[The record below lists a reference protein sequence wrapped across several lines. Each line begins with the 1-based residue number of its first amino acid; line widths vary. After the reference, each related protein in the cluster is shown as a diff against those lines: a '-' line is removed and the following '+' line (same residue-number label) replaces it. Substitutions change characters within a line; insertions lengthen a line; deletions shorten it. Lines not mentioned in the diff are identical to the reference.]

1 MKHFNLYM
9 MGLALISSVCATA
22 QTHQALPQPVPGVK
36 AQQIFKKAN
45 SNRAEAQ
52 RPDTKPTY
60 AIRTKGVRMVPL
72 AQIAKTQRA
81 EKADEMVKKT
91 LLTSWSKAIDSYTPE
106 TGKITYDK
114 YGRFSVVDYG
124 SYKDLYTYTTDA
136 TGAKWTMKLVR
147 RQTGDYIENLY
158 KEERTLDAN
167 GHVTKKSIYDNRYG
181 DKDLTLKE
189 EYEYDYSQD
198 PNGVEVKSVSY
209 DLYDG
214 VNQPND
220 ATLRKW
226 FAPTKSYIEVV
237 YIPREEKV
245 EIVVDRTDYI
255 IKKYSKKDRT
265 DWELSSEEY
274 HYYSAEGRDL
284 GQMKCY
290 YANGTIYD
298 GSGNRTELQPDT
310 PEAGFTTEIDYV
322 MYPYTEPTNTWVYN
336 DKKVYSN
343 NYELPKTQ
351 ANGDFSYKRYRYDTS
366 KGAWVLMTAQTG
378 TWTPEGLLQET
389 YEEYDNGELD
399 WRETGLHKY
408 SATGEEEGYV
418 LPFKNG
424 GYVIET
430 DMKGVDGSYYT
441 FYDKNH
447 NVTRR
452 LRAIYKDGKD
462 SGSYDSAVP
471 EKQIYEEW
479 KNGKWVAV
487 TTDLMI
493 GDGANHMEVKFNA
506 KGQMTQWD
514 EYENGLHTEH
524 VVYTYLDNGYIEE
537 SYNTMTNKIDEYTK
551 VTVDAANVV
560 TYINYE
566 YSTSSTSS
574 QIIWG
579 EKYVTYPTGKQVI
592 YRWDNDAQEFVMDAT
607 TVNSLTSTAADGTQT
622 TIFREIDDNGNV
634 VETRKDV
641 YYSNN
646 GVTRNESYTKVDG
659 QWVGENKSE
668 EEAVTVPQFEAFE
681 MQDPIACNDEYFYP
695 SDIDDAEYVYPVH
708 SNNTQWG
715 WKDGKWAVH
724 LQHATAFSQPDAN
737 TLTQTDTYIY
747 DESAY
752 NSGSKYT
759 KRVTTFTK
767 KRDSRHYLV
776 ETTRIYDMVSK
787 DDKSIDMDET
797 TETFTTYTY
806 SDEGLL
812 TSVTEKTYLTDRAAA
827 AEASAASA
835 VQVARAAATRVLR
848 STVVTNYYY
857 TELDVVNGITAPTAD
872 AAKPAF
878 AVSGRTVSVAGKA
891 AAISL
896 YTLDGQLVATSAT
909 GHVEAPANGAFIAVS
924 GAAKCKIVVK

>member
-36 AQQIFKKAN
+36 AQQLFKKAN
-45 SNRAEAQ
+45 SRAEAQ

-60 AIRTKGVRMVPL
+60 ALPTKGVRMVPL
-72 AQIAKTQRA
+72 AQIAKTQRT

-91 LLTSWSKAIDSYTPE
+91 LLTGWSKTENNGTPE

-136 TGAKWTMKLVR
+136 TGAKWTTKLVR

-167 GHVTKKSIYDNRYG
+167 GHVTKRSIYDNRYG

-189 EYEYDYSQD
+189 EYEYDYGQD

-209 DLYDG
+209 DMYDG
-214 VNQPND
+214 INQPND

-237 YIPREEKV
+237 YYPREEKV
-245 EIVVDRTDYI
+245 EIVVDRTNYI

-265 DWELSSEEY
+265 DWELSREEY

-284 GQMKCY
+284 GQMECS
-290 YANGTIYD
+290 YANGTIYN

-336 DKKVYSN
+336 GKKVYSN

-351 ANGDFSYKRYRYDTS
+351 ANGDFSNKRYKYDTS
-366 KGAWVLMTAQTG
+366 KGAWVLTAAQTG

-389 YEEYDNGELD
+389 YEEYENGELE
-399 WRETGLHKY
+399 WRETGLYKY

-430 DMKGVDGSYYT
+430 DIAGVDGSYYT

-462 SGSYDSAVP
+462 SGSDSYESTVP
-471 EKQIYEEW
+471 EEHIYEEL
-479 KNGKWVAV
+479 KNGKWVTV
-487 TTDLMI
+487 TTDLLI
-493 GDGANHMEVKFNA
+493 GDGDNHLEVKFND

-514 EYENGLHTEH
+514 EYENGFHTEH

-537 SYNTMTNKIDEYTK
+537 SYDTETNKVDEYTK
-551 VTVDAANVV
+551 VTIDAANVV

-566 YSTSSTSS
+566 YNSSGK
-574 QIIWG
+574 IIWG
-579 EKYVTYPTGKQVI
+579 EKCVTYPTGKQLYYKWSSDLQDYQLVS
-592 YRWDNDAQEFVMDAT
+592 T
-607 TVNSLTSTAADGTQT
+607 TAKTLTTTAADGTKT
-622 TIFREIDDNGNV
+622 SIYRYVDDNGNV
-634 VETRKDV
+634 VETRK
-641 YYSNN
+641 
-646 GVTRNESYTKVDG
+646 ESYYYKDDVQRSETYNKVDG
-659 QWVGENKSE
+659 QWVGEEKRE
-668 EEAVTVPQFEAFE
+668 EEPVTAPHFEVLDP
-681 MQDPIACNDEYFYP
+681 QDPTACNDEYFYP
-695 SDIDDAEYVYPVH
+695 YDGDEEEDVFPNSTTNSTY
-708 SNNTQWG
+708 WG
-715 WKDGKWAVH
+715 WKDGQWVVTS
-724 LQHATAFSQPDAN
+724 QNNIVYSQPDDN
-737 TLTQTDTYIY
+737 TLVQTTTYLSDQTADNRDPRYEKETYY
-747 DESAY
+747 DS
-752 NSGSKYT
+752 
-759 KRVTTFTK
+759 R
-767 KRDSRHYLV
+767 KRDSRNNLV
-776 ETTRIYDMVSK
+776 EHKYGSTILEIYDGTTTQNSQSEV
-787 DDKSIDMDET
+787 IDS
-797 TETFTTYTY
+797 YTY
-806 SDEGLL
+806 NDEGLL
-812 TSVTEKTYLTDRAAA
+812 TSHKHEEYSGQASDAS
-827 AEASAASA
+827 ASAA
-835 VQVARAAATRVLR
+835 RAAGTLQLTR
-848 STVVTNYYY
+848 STVTNYYY
-857 TELDVVNGITAPTAD
+857 TELNVVNGIIATTAD

-878 AVSGRTVSVAGKA
+878 SVSGRTVSVAGKA

>member
-36 AQQIFKKAN
+36 AQQLFKKAN
-45 SNRAEAQ
+45 SRAEAQ

-60 AIRTKGVRMVPL
+60 ALPTKGVRMVPL

-91 LLTSWSKAIDSYTPE
+91 LLTSWSKTENNGTPE

-136 TGAKWTMKLVR
+136 SGAKWTTKLVR

-167 GHVTKKSIYDNRYG
+167 GHVTKRSIYDNRYG

-189 EYEYDYSQD
+189 EYEYDYGQD

-209 DLYDG
+209 DMYDG
-214 VNQPND
+214 INQPND

-237 YIPREEKV
+237 YYPREEKV
-245 EIVVDRTDYI
+245 EIVVDRTNYI
-255 IKKYSKKDRT
+255 IKKYSKNDNG
-265 DWELSSEEY
+265 DWELSGEEY

-284 GQMKCY
+284 GQMECSF
-290 YANGTIYD
+290 AHGTIYN
-298 GSGNRTELQPDT
+298 GSGNMTELQPDT

-322 MYPYTEPTNTWVYN
+322 MYPYTVPTNTWVY
-336 DKKVYSN
+336 DGKKVYSN

-351 ANGDFSYKRYRYDTS
+351 ANGDFSCKRYKYDTS
-366 KGAWVLMTAQTG
+366 KGAWVLTSAQTG
-378 TWTPEGLLQET
+378 TWTPEGLLQKT
-389 YEEYDNGELD
+389 YEEYENGELE
-399 WRETGLHKY
+399 WSETGLYKY
-408 SATGEEEGYV
+408 SATGEEEGCV

-430 DMKGVDGSYYT
+430 DISGVDGSYYT

-471 EKQIYEEW
+471 NAKIYEEW

-514 EYENGLHTEH
+514 EYEEGLHTEH

-537 SYNTMTNKIDEYTK
+537 SYNTMTNKVDEYTK

-566 YSTSSTSS
+566 YSSSTTSS
-574 QIIWG
+574 QITWG
-579 EKYVTYPTGKQVI
+579 EKYVTYPTGKQII
-592 YRWDNDAQEFVMDAT
+592 YRWDNYAQEFVMDAT
-607 TVNSLTSTAADGTQT
+607 TVNSLTSTAADGTET
-622 TIFREIDDNGNV
+622 TIYREIDDNGNV
-634 VETRKDV
+634 VETRK
-641 YYSNN
+641 
-646 GVTRNESYTKVDG
+646 ESYYDKDGASRREIYSKVDG
-659 QWVGENKSE
+659 QWVGEQKSE
-668 EEAVTVPQFEAFE
+668 EEPVTRPQFEVLDL
-681 MQDPIACNDEYFYP
+681 QDPIACNDEYFYP
-695 SDIDDAEYVYPVH
+695 SDIDDEVDVFPSSTTNYT
-708 SNNTQWG
+708 NWG
-715 WKDGKWAVH
+715 WKDGQWV
-724 LQHATAFSQPDAN
+724 LREQMATVYSQPDDN
-737 TLTQTDTYIY
+737 TLVMTTTSISDQTVDNRGPRY
-747 DESAY
+747 E
-752 NSGSKYT
+752 KYT
-759 KRVTTFTK
+759 NFDSR
-767 KRDSRHYLV
+767 KRDSRNNLV
-776 ETTRIYDMVSK
+776 EHKYGTTILEIYDGTTTQ
-787 DDKSIDMDET
+787 KSQSEIIDS
-797 TETFTTYTY
+797 YTY
-806 SDEGLL
+806 NDEGLL
-812 TSVTEKTYLTDRAAA
+812 TSHKHEEYSGQ
-827 AEASAASA
+827 ASDASVSA
-835 VQVARAAATRVLR
+835 ARAASSLQLKR
-848 STVVTNYYY
+848 STITNYYY
-857 TELDVVNGITAPTAD
+857 TELDVVNGITATTAD
-872 AAKPAF
+872 APKPAF
-878 AVSGRTVSVAGKA
+878 AVSGRSVSVAGKA

>member
-22 QTHQALPQPVPGVK
+22 QTHQALPQLVPGVK
-36 AQQIFKKAN
+36 AQQLFKKAN
-45 SNRAEAQ
+45 SSRPAAQ
-52 RPDTKPTY
+52 RPDTKTTY
-60 AIRTKGVRMVPL
+60 ALPTKGVRMVPL
-72 AQIAKTQRA
+72 AQIAKTQRT

-91 LLTSWSKAIDSYTPE
+91 LLTGWSKTENNGTPE

-136 TGAKWTMKLVR
+136 TGAKWTTKLVR

-167 GHVTKKSIYDNRYG
+167 GHVTKRSIYDNRYG

-189 EYEYDYSQD
+189 EYEYDYGQD

-209 DLYDG
+209 DMYDG
-214 VNQPND
+214 INQPND

-237 YIPREEKV
+237 YYPREEKV
-245 EIVVDRTDYI
+245 EIVVDRTNYI
-255 IKKYSKKDRT
+255 IKKYSKNENG
-265 DWELSSEEY
+265 DWELSREEY

-284 GQMKCY
+284 GQMECS
-290 YANGTIYD
+290 YANGTIYN

-336 DKKVYSN
+336 GKKVYSN

-351 ANGDFSYKRYRYDTS
+351 ANGDLSYKRYKYDTS
-366 KGAWVLMTAQTG
+366 KGAWVLTAAQTG

-389 YEEYDNGELD
+389 YEEYENGELE
-399 WRETGLHKY
+399 WRETGLYKY

-430 DMKGVDGSYYT
+430 DIAGVDGSYYT

-462 SGSYDSAVP
+462 SGDDAYESTVP
-471 EKQIYEEW
+471 EERIYEEW
-479 KNGKWVAV
+479 KNSKWVAV
-487 TTDLMI
+487 TSDLLI
-493 GDGANHMEVKFNA
+493 GDGDNHLEVKFNA

-514 EYENGLHTEH
+514 EYENGFHTEH

-537 SYNTMTNKIDEYTK
+537 SYDTETNKVDEYTK
-551 VTVDAANVV
+551 VTIDAANVV

-566 YSTSSTSS
+566 YNSSGK
-574 QIIWG
+574 IIWG
-579 EKYVTYPTGKQVI
+579 KKCVTYPTGKQLYYKWSSDLQDYQLVS
-592 YRWDNDAQEFVMDAT
+592 T
-607 TVNSLTSTAADGTQT
+607 TAKTLTTTAADGTKT
-622 TIFREIDDNGNV
+622 SIYRYVDDNGNV
-634 VETRKDV
+634 VETRK
-641 YYSNN
+641 
-646 GVTRNESYTKVDG
+646 ESYYYKDDVQRSETYNKVDG
-659 QWVGENKSE
+659 QWVGEEKRE
-668 EEAVTVPQFEAFE
+668 EEPVTAPHFEVFDP
-681 MQDPIACNDEYFYP
+681 QDPTACNDEYFYP
-695 SDIDDAEYVYPVH
+695 YDGDEEEDVFPNSTTNSTY
-708 SNNTQWG
+708 WG
-715 WKDGKWAVH
+715 WKDGQWVVTRQKNIVY
-724 LQHATAFSQPDAN
+724 SQPDDN
-737 TLTQTDTYIY
+737 TLVQTTTYLSDQTADNRDPRYEKETYY
-747 DESAY
+747 DS
-752 NSGSKYT
+752 
-759 KRVTTFTK
+759 R
-767 KRDSRHYLV
+767 KRDSRNNLV
-776 ETTRIYDMVSK
+776 EHKYGSTILEIYDGTTTQNSQSEV
-787 DDKSIDMDET
+787 IDS
-797 TETFTTYTY
+797 YTY
-806 SDEGLL
+806 NDEGLL
-812 TSVTEKTYLTDRAAA
+812 TSHKHEEYSGQASDAS
-827 AEASAASA
+827 ASAA
-835 VQVARAAATRVLR
+835 RAAGTLQLTR
-848 STVVTNYYY
+848 STVTNYYY
-857 TELDVVNGITAPTAD
+857 TELNVVNGITATTAD

-878 AVSGRTVSVAGKA
+878 SVSGRTVSVAGKA

>member
-36 AQQIFKKAN
+36 AQQLFKKAN
-45 SNRAEAQ
+45 SRAEAQ

-60 AIRTKGVRMVPL
+60 ALPTKGVRMVPL
-72 AQIAKTQRA
+72 AQIAKTQRT

-91 LLTSWSKAIDSYTPE
+91 LLTGWSKTENNGTPE

-136 TGAKWTMKLVR
+136 TGAKWTTKLVR

-167 GHVTKKSIYDNRYG
+167 GHVTKRSIYDNRYG

-189 EYEYDYSQD
+189 EYEYDYGQD

-209 DLYDG
+209 DMYDG
-214 VNQPND
+214 INQPND

-237 YIPREEKV
+237 YYPREEKV
-245 EIVVDRTDYI
+245 EIVVDRTNYI
-255 IKKYSKKDRT
+255 IKKYSKNDNG
-265 DWELSSEEY
+265 DWELSGEEY

-284 GQMKCY
+284 GQMECS
-290 YANGTIYD
+290 YANGTIYN

-336 DKKVYSN
+336 GKKVYSN

-351 ANGDFSYKRYRYDTS
+351 ANGDFSCKRYKYDTS
-366 KGAWVLMTAQTG
+366 KGAWVLTAAQTG

-389 YEEYDNGELD
+389 YEEYENGELE
-399 WRETGLHKY
+399 WRETGLYKY

-430 DMKGVDGSYYT
+430 DIAGVDGSYYT

-462 SGSYDSAVP
+462 SGSDSYESTVP
-471 EKQIYEEW
+471 EEHIYEEL
-479 KNGKWVAV
+479 KNGKWVTV
-487 TTDLMI
+487 TTDLLI
-493 GDGANHMEVKFNA
+493 GDGDNHLEVKFNA

-514 EYENGLHTEH
+514 EYENGFHTEH

-537 SYNTMTNKIDEYTK
+537 SYDTETNKVDEYTK
-551 VTVDAANVV
+551 VTIDAANVV

-566 YSTSSTSS
+566 YNSSGK
-574 QIIWG
+574 IIWG
-579 EKYVTYPTGKQVI
+579 EKCVTYPTGKQLYYKWSSDLQDYQLVS
-592 YRWDNDAQEFVMDAT
+592 T
-607 TVNSLTSTAADGTQT
+607 TAKTLTTTAADGTKT
-622 TIFREIDDNGNV
+622 SIYRYVDDNGNV
-634 VETRKDV
+634 VETRK
-641 YYSNN
+641 
-646 GVTRNESYTKVDG
+646 ESYYYKDDVQRSETYNKVDG
-659 QWVGENKSE
+659 QWVGEEKRE
-668 EEAVTVPQFEAFE
+668 EEPVTAPHFEVLDP
-681 MQDPIACNDEYFYP
+681 QDPTACNDEYFYP
-695 SDIDDAEYVYPVH
+695 YDGDEEEDVFPNSTTNSTY
-708 SNNTQWG
+708 WG
-715 WKDGKWAVH
+715 WKDGQWVVTS
-724 LQHATAFSQPDAN
+724 QNNIVYSQPDDN
-737 TLTQTDTYIY
+737 TLVQITTYLSDQTADNRDPRYEKETYY
-747 DESAY
+747 DS
-752 NSGSKYT
+752 
-759 KRVTTFTK
+759 R
-767 KRDSRHYLV
+767 KRDSRNNLV
-776 ETTRIYDMVSK
+776 EHKYGSTILEIYDGTTTQNSQSEV
-787 DDKSIDMDET
+787 IDS
-797 TETFTTYTY
+797 YTY
-806 SDEGLL
+806 NDEGLL
-812 TSVTEKTYLTDRAAA
+812 TSHKHEEYSGQASDAS
-827 AEASAASA
+827 ASAA
-835 VQVARAAATRVLR
+835 RAAGTLQLTR
-848 STVVTNYYY
+848 STVTNYYY
-857 TELDVVNGITAPTAD
+857 TELNVVNGITSATAD

-878 AVSGRTVSVAGKA
+878 SVSGRTVSVAGKA

>member
-22 QTHQALPQPVPGVK
+22 QTHQALPHPVPGVK
-36 AQQIFKKAN
+36 AQQLFKKAN
-45 SNRAEAQ
+45 SRAEAQ

-60 AIRTKGVRMVPL
+60 ALPTKGVRMVPL

-91 LLTSWSKAIDSYTPE
+91 LLTGWSKTENNGTPE

-136 TGAKWTMKLVR
+136 TGAKWTTKLVR

-167 GHVTKKSIYDNRYG
+167 GHVTKRSIYDNRYG

-189 EYEYDYSQD
+189 EYEYDYGQD

-209 DLYDG
+209 DMYDG
-214 VNQPND
+214 INQPND

-237 YIPREEKV
+237 YYPREEKV
-245 EIVVDRTDYI
+245 EIVVDRTNYI

-265 DWELSSEEY
+265 DWELSREEY

-284 GQMKCY
+284 GQMECS
-290 YANGTIYD
+290 YANGTIYN

-336 DKKVYSN
+336 GKKVYSN

-351 ANGDFSYKRYRYDTS
+351 ANGDFSNKRYKYDTS
-366 KGAWVLMTAQTG
+366 KGAWVLTAAQTG

-389 YEEYDNGELD
+389 YEEYENGELE
-399 WRETGLHKY
+399 WRETGLYKY

-430 DMKGVDGSYYT
+430 DIAGVDGSYYT

-462 SGSYDSAVP
+462 SGSDSYESTVP
-471 EKQIYEEW
+471 EEHIYEEL
-479 KNGKWVAV
+479 KNGKWVTV
-487 TTDLMI
+487 TTDLLI
-493 GDGANHMEVKFNA
+493 GDGDNHLEVKFNA

-514 EYENGLHTEH
+514 EYENGFHTEH

-537 SYNTMTNKIDEYTK
+537 SYDTETNKVDEYTK
-551 VTVDAANVV
+551 VTIDAANVV

-566 YSTSSTSS
+566 YNSSGK
-574 QIIWG
+574 IIWG
-579 EKYVTYPTGKQVI
+579 EKCVTYPTGKQLYYKWSSDLQDYQLVS
-592 YRWDNDAQEFVMDAT
+592 T
-607 TVNSLTSTAADGTQT
+607 TAKTLTTTAADGTKT
-622 TIFREIDDNGNV
+622 SIYRYVDDNGNV
-634 VETRKDV
+634 VETRK
-641 YYSNN
+641 
-646 GVTRNESYTKVDG
+646 ESYYYKDDVQRSETYNKVDG
-659 QWVGENKSE
+659 QWVGEEKRE
-668 EEAVTVPQFEAFE
+668 EEPVTAPHFEVLDP
-681 MQDPIACNDEYFYP
+681 QDPTACNDEYFYP
-695 SDIDDAEYVYPVH
+695 YDGDEEEDVFPNSTTNSTY
-708 SNNTQWG
+708 WG
-715 WKDGKWAVH
+715 WKDGQWVVTS
-724 LQHATAFSQPDAN
+724 QNNIVYSQPDDN
-737 TLTQTDTYIY
+737 TLVQTTTYLSDQTADNRDPRYEKETYY
-747 DESAY
+747 DS
-752 NSGSKYT
+752 
-759 KRVTTFTK
+759 R
-767 KRDSRHYLV
+767 KRDSRNNLV
-776 ETTRIYDMVSK
+776 EHKYGSTILEIYDGTTTQNSQSEV
-787 DDKSIDMDET
+787 IDS
-797 TETFTTYTY
+797 YTY
-806 SDEGLL
+806 NDEGLL
-812 TSVTEKTYLTDRAAA
+812 ISHKHEEYSGQASDAS
-827 AEASAASA
+827 ASAA
-835 VQVARAAATRVLR
+835 RAAGTLQLTR
-848 STVVTNYYY
+848 STVTNYYY
-857 TELDVVNGITAPTAD
+857 TELNVVNGIIATTAD

-878 AVSGRTVSVAGKA
+878 SVSGRTVSVAGKA

>member
-36 AQQIFKKAN
+36 AQQLFKKAN
-45 SNRAEAQ
+45 SRAEAQ

-60 AIRTKGVRMVPL
+60 ALPTKGVRMVPL
-72 AQIAKTQRA
+72 AQIAKTQRT

-91 LLTSWSKAIDSYTPE
+91 LLTGWSKTENNGTPE

-136 TGAKWTMKLVR
+136 TGAKWTTKLVR

-167 GHVTKKSIYDNRYG
+167 GHVTKRSIYDNRYG

-189 EYEYDYSQD
+189 EYEYDYGQD

-209 DLYDG
+209 DMYDG
-214 VNQPND
+214 INQPND

-237 YIPREEKV
+237 YYPREEKV
-245 EIVVDRTDYI
+245 EIVVDRTNYI

-265 DWELSSEEY
+265 DWELSREEY

-284 GQMKCY
+284 GQMECS
-290 YANGTIYD
+290 YANGTIYN

-336 DKKVYSN
+336 GKKVYSN

-351 ANGDFSYKRYRYDTS
+351 ANGDFSCKRYKYDTS
-366 KGAWVLMTAQTG
+366 KGAWVLTAAQTG

-389 YEEYDNGELD
+389 YEEYENGELE
-399 WRETGLHKY
+399 WRETGLYKY

-430 DMKGVDGSYYT
+430 DIAGVDGSYYT

-462 SGSYDSAVP
+462 SGSDSYESTVP
-471 EKQIYEEW
+471 EEHIYEEL
-479 KNGKWVAV
+479 KNGKWVTV
-487 TTDLMI
+487 TTDLLI
-493 GDGANHMEVKFNA
+493 GDGDNHLEVKFNA

-514 EYENGLHTEH
+514 EYENGFHTEH

-537 SYNTMTNKIDEYTK
+537 SYDTETNKVDEYTK
-551 VTVDAANVV
+551 VTIDAANVV

-566 YSTSSTSS
+566 YNSSGK
-574 QIIWG
+574 IIWG
-579 EKYVTYPTGKQVI
+579 EKCVTYPTGKQLYYKWSSDLQDYQLVS
-592 YRWDNDAQEFVMDAT
+592 T
-607 TVNSLTSTAADGTQT
+607 TAKTLTTTAADGTKT
-622 TIFREIDDNGNV
+622 SIYRYVDDNGNV
-634 VETRKDV
+634 VETRK
-641 YYSNN
+641 
-646 GVTRNESYTKVDG
+646 ESYYYKDDVQRSETYNKVDG
-659 QWVGENKSE
+659 QWVGEEKRE
-668 EEAVTVPQFEAFE
+668 EEPVTAPHFEVLDP
-681 MQDPIACNDEYFYP
+681 QDPTACNDEYFYP
-695 SDIDDAEYVYPVH
+695 YDGDEEEDVFPNSTTNSTY
-708 SNNTQWG
+708 WG
-715 WKDGKWAVH
+715 WKDGQWVVTS
-724 LQHATAFSQPDAN
+724 QNNIVYSQPDDN
-737 TLTQTDTYIY
+737 TLVQTTTYLSDQTADNRDPRYEKETYY
-747 DESAY
+747 DS
-752 NSGSKYT
+752 
-759 KRVTTFTK
+759 R
-767 KRDSRHYLV
+767 KRDSRNNLV
-776 ETTRIYDMVSK
+776 EHKYGSTILEIYDGTTTQNSQSEV
-787 DDKSIDMDET
+787 IDS
-797 TETFTTYTY
+797 YTY
-806 SDEGLL
+806 NDEGLL
-812 TSVTEKTYLTDRAAA
+812 TSHKHEEYSGQASDAS
-827 AEASAASA
+827 ASAA
-835 VQVARAAATRVLR
+835 RAAGTLQLTR
-848 STVVTNYYY
+848 STVTNYYY
-857 TELDVVNGITAPTAD
+857 TELNVVNGITATTAD

-878 AVSGRTVSVAGKA
+878 SVSGRTVSVAGKA

>member
-1 MKHFNLYM
+1 M

-22 QTHQALPQPVPGVK
+22 QTHQALPHPVPGVK
-36 AQQIFKKAN
+36 AQQLFKKAN

-60 AIRTKGVRMVPL
+60 ALPTKGVRMVPL
-72 AQIAKTQRA
+72 AQIAKTQRT

-91 LLTSWSKAIDSYTPE
+91 LLTGWSKTENNGTPE

-136 TGAKWTMKLVR
+136 TGAKWTTKLVR

-167 GHVTKKSIYDNRYG
+167 GHVTKRSIYDNRYG

-189 EYEYDYSQD
+189 EYEYDYGQD

-209 DLYDG
+209 DMYDG
-214 VNQPND
+214 INQPND

-237 YIPREEKV
+237 YYPREEKV
-245 EIVVDRTDYI
+245 EIVVDRTNYI

-265 DWELSSEEY
+265 DWELSREEY

-284 GQMKCY
+284 GQMECS
-290 YANGTIYD
+290 YANGTIYN

-336 DKKVYSN
+336 GKKVYSN

-351 ANGDFSYKRYRYDTS
+351 ANGDFSCKRYKYDTS
-366 KGAWVLMTAQTG
+366 KGAWVLTAAQTG

-389 YEEYDNGELD
+389 YEEYENGELE
-399 WRETGLHKY
+399 WRETGLYKY

-430 DMKGVDGSYYT
+430 DIAGVDGSYYT

-462 SGSYDSAVP
+462 SGSDSYESTVP
-471 EKQIYEEW
+471 EEHIYEEL
-479 KNGKWVAV
+479 KNGKWVTV
-487 TTDLMI
+487 TTDLLI
-493 GDGANHMEVKFNA
+493 GDGDNHLEVKFND

-514 EYENGLHTEH
+514 EYENGFHTEH

-537 SYNTMTNKIDEYTK
+537 SYDTETNKVDEYTK
-551 VTVDAANVV
+551 VTIDAANVV

-566 YSTSSTSS
+566 YNSSGK
-574 QIIWG
+574 IIWG
-579 EKYVTYPTGKQVI
+579 EKCVTYPTGKQLYYKWSSDLQDYQLVS
-592 YRWDNDAQEFVMDAT
+592 T
-607 TVNSLTSTAADGTQT
+607 TAKTLTTTAADGTKT
-622 TIFREIDDNGNV
+622 SIYRYVDDNGNV
-634 VETRKDV
+634 VETRK
-641 YYSNN
+641 
-646 GVTRNESYTKVDG
+646 ESYYYKDDVQRSETYNKVDG
-659 QWVGENKSE
+659 QWVGEEKRE
-668 EEAVTVPQFEAFE
+668 EEPVTAPHFEVLDP
-681 MQDPIACNDEYFYP
+681 QDPTACNDEYFYP
-695 SDIDDAEYVYPVH
+695 YDGDEEEDVFPNSTTNSTY
-708 SNNTQWG
+708 WG
-715 WKDGKWAVH
+715 WKDGQWVVTS
-724 LQHATAFSQPDAN
+724 QNNIVYSQPDDN
-737 TLTQTDTYIY
+737 TLVQTTTYLSDQTADNRDPRYEKETYY
-747 DESAY
+747 DS
-752 NSGSKYT
+752 
-759 KRVTTFTK
+759 R
-767 KRDSRHYLV
+767 KRDSRNNLV
-776 ETTRIYDMVSK
+776 EHKYGSTILEIYDGTTTQNSQSEV
-787 DDKSIDMDET
+787 IDS
-797 TETFTTYTY
+797 YTY
-806 SDEGLL
+806 NDEGLL
-812 TSVTEKTYLTDRAAA
+812 TSHKHEEYSGQASDAS
-827 AEASAASA
+827 ASAA
-835 VQVARAAATRVLR
+835 RAAGTLQLTR
-848 STVVTNYYY
+848 STVTNYYY
-857 TELDVVNGITAPTAD
+857 TELNVVNGIIATTAD

-878 AVSGRTVSVAGKA
+878 SVSGRTVSVAGKA

>member
-1 MKHFNLYM
+1 
-9 MGLALISSVCATA
+9 
-22 QTHQALPQPVPGVK
+22 
-36 AQQIFKKAN
+36 
-45 SNRAEAQ
+45 
-52 RPDTKPTY
+52 
-60 AIRTKGVRMVPL
+60 MVPL
-72 AQIAKTQRA
+72 AQIAKTQRT

-91 LLTSWSKAIDSYTPE
+91 LLTGWSKTENNGTPE

-136 TGAKWTMKLVR
+136 TGAKWTTKLVR

-167 GHVTKKSIYDNRYG
+167 GHVTKRSIYDNRYG

-189 EYEYDYSQD
+189 EYEYDYSQS

-209 DLYDG
+209 DMYDG
-214 VNQPND
+214 INQPND

-237 YIPREEKV
+237 YYPREEKV
-245 EIVVDRTDYI
+245 EIVVDRTNYI
-255 IKKYSKKDRT
+255 IKKYSKKDNG
-265 DWELSSEEY
+265 DWELSGEEY

-284 GQMKCY
+284 GQMECS
-290 YANGTIYD
+290 YANGTIYN

-336 DKKVYSN
+336 GKKVYSN

-351 ANGDFSYKRYRYDTS
+351 ANGDFSCKRYKYDTS
-366 KGAWVLMTAQTG
+366 KGAWVLTAAQTG

-389 YEEYDNGELD
+389 YEEYENGELE
-399 WRETGLHKY
+399 WRETGLYKY

-430 DMKGVDGSYYT
+430 DIAGVDGSYYT

-462 SGSYDSAVP
+462 SGSDSYESTVP
-471 EKQIYEEW
+471 EEHIYEEL
-479 KNGKWVAV
+479 KNGKWVTV
-487 TTDLMI
+487 TTDLLI
-493 GDGANHMEVKFNA
+493 GDGDNHLEVKFND

-514 EYENGLHTEH
+514 EYENGFHTEH

-537 SYNTMTNKIDEYTK
+537 SYDTETNKVDEYTK
-551 VTVDAANVV
+551 VTIDAANVV

-566 YSTSSTSS
+566 YNSSGK
-574 QIIWG
+574 IIWG
-579 EKYVTYPTGKQVI
+579 EKCVTYPTGKQLYYKWSSDLQDYQLVS
-592 YRWDNDAQEFVMDAT
+592 T
-607 TVNSLTSTAADGTQT
+607 TAKTLTTTAADGTKT
-622 TIFREIDDNGNV
+622 SIYRYVDDNGNV
-634 VETRKDV
+634 VETRK
-641 YYSNN
+641 
-646 GVTRNESYTKVDG
+646 ESYYYKDDVQRSETYNKVDG
-659 QWVGENKSE
+659 QWVGEEKRE
-668 EEAVTVPQFEAFE
+668 EEPVTAPHFEVLDP
-681 MQDPIACNDEYFYP
+681 QDPTACNDEYFYP
-695 SDIDDAEYVYPVH
+695 YDGDEEEDVFPNSTTNSTY
-708 SNNTQWG
+708 WG
-715 WKDGKWAVH
+715 WKDGQWVVTR
-724 LQHATAFSQPDAN
+724 QNNIVYSQPDDN
-737 TLTQTDTYIY
+737 TLVQTTTYLSDQTADNRDPRYEKETYY
-747 DESAY
+747 DS
-752 NSGSKYT
+752 
-759 KRVTTFTK
+759 R
-767 KRDSRHYLV
+767 KRDSRNNLV
-776 ETTRIYDMVSK
+776 EHKYGSTILEIYDGTTTQNSQSEV
-787 DDKSIDMDET
+787 IDS
-797 TETFTTYTY
+797 YTY
-806 SDEGLL
+806 NDEGLL
-812 TSVTEKTYLTDRAAA
+812 TSHKHEEYSGQASDAS
-827 AEASAASA
+827 ASAA
-835 VQVARAAATRVLR
+835 RAAGTLQLTR
-848 STVVTNYYY
+848 STVTNYYY
-857 TELDVVNGITAPTAD
+857 TELNVVNGITATTAD

-878 AVSGRTVSVAGKA
+878 SVSGRTVSVAGKA

>member
-36 AQQIFKKAN
+36 AQQLFKKAN
-45 SNRAEAQ
+45 SRAEAQ

-60 AIRTKGVRMVPL
+60 ALPTKGVRMVPL
-72 AQIAKTQRA
+72 AQIAKTQRT

-91 LLTSWSKAIDSYTPE
+91 LLTSWSKTENNGTPE

-136 TGAKWTMKLVR
+136 TGAKWTTKLVR

-167 GHVTKKSIYDNRYG
+167 GHVTKRSIYDNRYG

-189 EYEYDYSQD
+189 EYEYDYGQD

-209 DLYDG
+209 DMYYG
-214 VNQPND
+214 INQPND

-237 YIPREEKV
+237 YYPREEKV
-245 EIVVDRTDYI
+245 EIVVDRTNYI
-255 IKKYSKKDRT
+255 IKKYSKNDNG
-265 DWELSSEEY
+265 DWELSREEY

-284 GQMKCY
+284 GQMECS
-290 YANGTIYD
+290 YANGTIYN

-336 DKKVYSN
+336 GKKVYSN

-351 ANGDFSYKRYRYDTS
+351 ANGDFSNKRYKYDTS
-366 KGAWVLMTAQTG
+366 KGAWVLTAAQTG

-389 YEEYDNGELD
+389 YEEYENGELE
-399 WRETGLHKY
+399 WRETGLYKY

-430 DMKGVDGSYYT
+430 DIAGVDGSYYT

-462 SGSYDSAVP
+462 SGSDSYESTVP
-471 EKQIYEEW
+471 EEHIYEEL
-479 KNGKWVAV
+479 KNGKWVTV
-487 TTDLMI
+487 TTDLLI
-493 GDGANHMEVKFNA
+493 GDGDNHLEVKFNA

-514 EYENGLHTEH
+514 EYENGFHTEH

-537 SYNTMTNKIDEYTK
+537 SYDTETNKVDEYTK
-551 VTVDAANVV
+551 VTIDAANVV

-566 YSTSSTSS
+566 YNSSGK
-574 QIIWG
+574 IIWG
-579 EKYVTYPTGKQVI
+579 EKCVTYPTGKQLYYKWSSDLQDYQLVS
-592 YRWDNDAQEFVMDAT
+592 T
-607 TVNSLTSTAADGTQT
+607 TAKTLTTTAADGTKT
-622 TIFREIDDNGNV
+622 SIYRYVDDNGNV
-634 VETRKDV
+634 VETRK
-641 YYSNN
+641 
-646 GVTRNESYTKVDG
+646 ESYYYKDDVQRSETYNKVDG
-659 QWVGENKSE
+659 QWVGEEKRE
-668 EEAVTVPQFEAFE
+668 EEPVTAPHFEVLDP
-681 MQDPIACNDEYFYP
+681 QDPTACNDEYFYP
-695 SDIDDAEYVYPVH
+695 YDGDEEEDVFPNSSTNSTY
-708 SNNTQWG
+708 WG
-715 WKDGKWAVH
+715 WKDGQWVVTS
-724 LQHATAFSQPDAN
+724 QNNIVYSQPDDN
-737 TLTQTDTYIY
+737 TLVQTTTYLSDQTADNRDPRYEKETYY
-747 DESAY
+747 DS
-752 NSGSKYT
+752 
-759 KRVTTFTK
+759 R
-767 KRDSRHYLV
+767 KRDSRNNLV
-776 ETTRIYDMVSK
+776 EHKYGSTILEIYDGTTTQNSQSEV
-787 DDKSIDMDET
+787 IDS
-797 TETFTTYTY
+797 YTY
-806 SDEGLL
+806 NDEGLL
-812 TSVTEKTYLTDRAAA
+812 TSHKHEEYSGQASDAS
-827 AEASAASA
+827 ASAA
-835 VQVARAAATRVLR
+835 RAAGTLQLTR
-848 STVVTNYYY
+848 STVTNYYY
-857 TELDVVNGITAPTAD
+857 NELNVVNGITATTAD

-878 AVSGRTVSVAGKA
+878 SVSGRTVSVAGKA

-909 GHVEAPANGAFIAVS
+909 GHVEAPSNGAFIAVS

>member
-36 AQQIFKKAN
+36 AQQLFKKAN
-45 SNRAEAQ
+45 SRAEAQ

-60 AIRTKGVRMVPL
+60 ALPTKGVRMVPL

-91 LLTSWSKAIDSYTPE
+91 LLTGWSKTENNGTPE

-136 TGAKWTMKLVR
+136 TGAKWTTKLVR

-167 GHVTKKSIYDNRYG
+167 GHVTKRSIYDNRYG

-189 EYEYDYSQD
+189 EYEYDYGQD

-209 DLYDG
+209 DMYDG
-214 VNQPND
+214 INQPND

-237 YIPREEKV
+237 YYPREEKV
-245 EIVVDRTDYI
+245 EIVVDRTNYI
-255 IKKYSKKDRT
+255 IKKYSKNDNG
-265 DWELSSEEY
+265 DWELSGEEY

-284 GQMKCY
+284 GQMECS
-290 YANGTIYD
+290 YANGTIYN

-336 DKKVYSN
+336 GKKVYSN

-351 ANGDFSYKRYRYDTS
+351 ANGDFSCKRYKYDTS
-366 KGAWVLMTAQTG
+366 KGAWVLTAAQTG

-389 YEEYDNGELD
+389 YEEYENGELE
-399 WRETGLHKY
+399 WRETGLYKY

-430 DMKGVDGSYYT
+430 DIAGVDGSYYT

-447 NVTRR
+447 NVTLR

-462 SGSYDSAVP
+462 SGSDSYESTVP
-471 EKQIYEEW
+471 EEHIYEEL
-479 KNGKWVAV
+479 KNGKWVTV
-487 TTDLMI
+487 TTDLLI
-493 GDGANHMEVKFNA
+493 GDGDNHLEVKFNA

-514 EYENGLHTEH
+514 EYENGFHTEH

-537 SYNTMTNKIDEYTK
+537 SYDTETNKVDEYTK
-551 VTVDAANVV
+551 VTIDAANVV

-566 YSTSSTSS
+566 YNSSGK
-574 QIIWG
+574 IIWG
-579 EKYVTYPTGKQVI
+579 EKCVTYPTGKQLYYKWSSDLQDYQLVS
-592 YRWDNDAQEFVMDAT
+592 T
-607 TVNSLTSTAADGTQT
+607 TAKTLTTTAADGTKT
-622 TIFREIDDNGNV
+622 SIYRYVDDNGNV
-634 VETRKDV
+634 VETRK
-641 YYSNN
+641 
-646 GVTRNESYTKVDG
+646 ESYYYKDDVQRSETYNKVDG
-659 QWVGENKSE
+659 QWVGEEKRE
-668 EEAVTVPQFEAFE
+668 EEPVTAPHFEVLDP
-681 MQDPIACNDEYFYP
+681 QDPTACNDEYFYP
-695 SDIDDAEYVYPVH
+695 YDGDEEEDVFPNSTTNSTY
-708 SNNTQWG
+708 WG
-715 WKDGKWAVH
+715 WKDGQWVVTS
-724 LQHATAFSQPDAN
+724 QNNIVYSQPDDN
-737 TLTQTDTYIY
+737 TLVQTTTYLSDQTADNRDPRYEKETYY
-747 DESAY
+747 DS
-752 NSGSKYT
+752 
-759 KRVTTFTK
+759 R
-767 KRDSRHYLV
+767 KRDSRNNLV
-776 ETTRIYDMVSK
+776 EHKYGSTILEIYDGTTTQNSQSEV
-787 DDKSIDMDET
+787 IDS
-797 TETFTTYTY
+797 YTY
-806 SDEGLL
+806 NDEGLL
-812 TSVTEKTYLTDRAAA
+812 TSHKHEEYSGQASDAS
-827 AEASAASA
+827 ASAA
-835 VQVARAAATRVLR
+835 RAAGTLQLTR
-848 STVVTNYYY
+848 STVTNYYY
-857 TELDVVNGITAPTAD
+857 TELNVVNGITATTAD

-878 AVSGRTVSVAGKA
+878 SVSGRTVSVAGKA

>member
-22 QTHQALPQPVPGVK
+22 QTHQALPHPVPGVK
-36 AQQIFKKAN
+36 AQQLFKKAN

-60 AIRTKGVRMVPL
+60 ALPTKGVRMVPL
-72 AQIAKTQRA
+72 AQIAKTQRT
-81 EKADEMVKKT
+81 EKADKMVKKT
-91 LLTSWSKAIDSYTPE
+91 LLTGWSKTENNGTPE

-136 TGAKWTMKLVR
+136 TGAKWTTKLVR

-167 GHVTKKSIYDNRYG
+167 GHVTKRSIYDNRYG

-189 EYEYDYSQD
+189 EYEYDYGQD

-209 DLYDG
+209 DMYDG
-214 VNQPND
+214 INQPND

-237 YIPREEKV
+237 YYPREEKV
-245 EIVVDRTDYI
+245 EIVVDRTNYI
-255 IKKYSKKDRT
+255 IKKYSKNDNG
-265 DWELSSEEY
+265 DWELSREEY

-284 GQMKCY
+284 GQMECS
-290 YANGTIYD
+290 YANGTIYN

-336 DKKVYSN
+336 GKKVYSN

-351 ANGDFSYKRYRYDTS
+351 ANGDFSCKRYKYDTS
-366 KGAWVLMTAQTG
+366 KGAWVLTAAQTG

-389 YEEYDNGELD
+389 YEEYENGELE
-399 WRETGLHKY
+399 WRETGLYKY

-430 DMKGVDGSYYT
+430 DIAGVDGSYYT

-462 SGSYDSAVP
+462 SGDDAYESTVP
-471 EKQIYEEW
+471 EERIYEEW
-479 KNGKWVAV
+479 KNSKWVAV
-487 TTDLMI
+487 TSDLLI
-493 GDGANHMEVKFNA
+493 GDGDNHLEVKFNA

-537 SYNTMTNKIDEYTK
+537 SYDTETNKVDEYTK
-551 VTVDAANVV
+551 VTIDAANVV

-566 YSTSSTSS
+566 YNSSGK
-574 QIIWG
+574 IIWG
-579 EKYVTYPTGKQVI
+579 KKCVTYPTGKQLYYKWSSDLQDYQLVS
-592 YRWDNDAQEFVMDAT
+592 T
-607 TVNSLTSTAADGTQT
+607 TAKTLTTTAADGTKT
-622 TIFREIDDNGNV
+622 SIYRYVDDNGNV
-634 VETRKDV
+634 VETRK
-641 YYSNN
+641 
-646 GVTRNESYTKVDG
+646 ESYYYKDDVQRSETYNKVDG
-659 QWVGENKSE
+659 QWVGEEKRE
-668 EEAVTVPQFEAFE
+668 EEPVTAPHFEVLDP
-681 MQDPIACNDEYFYP
+681 QDPTACNDEYFYP
-695 SDIDDAEYVYPVH
+695 YDGDEEEDVFPNSSTNSTY
-708 SNNTQWG
+708 WG
-715 WKDGKWAVH
+715 WKDGQWVVTS
-724 LQHATAFSQPDAN
+724 QNNIVYSQPDDN
-737 TLTQTDTYIY
+737 TLVQTTTYLSDQTADNRDPRYEKETYY
-747 DESAY
+747 DS
-752 NSGSKYT
+752 
-759 KRVTTFTK
+759 R
-767 KRDSRHYLV
+767 KRDSRNNLIEHKYGCTILD
-776 ETTRIYDMVSK
+776 IYDGTTTQNWQYEI
-787 DDKSIDMDET
+787 IDS
-797 TETFTTYTY
+797 YTY
-806 SDEGLL
+806 NDEGLL
-812 TSVTEKTYLTDRAAA
+812 TSHKHEEFRGQGSDAS
-827 AEASAASA
+827 ASAA
-835 VQVARAAATRVLR
+835 RAA
-848 STVVTNYYY
+848 STLQLTSSIITNYYY
-857 TELDVVNGITAPTAD
+857 AEFDVVNGITSATAD

-878 AVSGRTVSVAGKA
+878 AENGRTVSAVGKA

>member
-36 AQQIFKKAN
+36 AQQLFKKAN
-45 SNRAEAQ
+45 SRAEAQ

-60 AIRTKGVRMVPL
+60 ALLTKGVRMVPL
-72 AQIAKTQRA
+72 AQIAKTQRT

-91 LLTSWSKAIDSYTPE
+91 LLTGWSKTENNGTPE

-136 TGAKWTMKLVR
+136 TGAKWTTKLVR

-167 GHVTKKSIYDNRYG
+167 GHVTKRSIYDNRYG

-189 EYEYDYSQD
+189 EYEYDYGQD

-209 DLYDG
+209 DMYDG
-214 VNQPND
+214 INQPND

-237 YIPREEKV
+237 YYPREEKV
-245 EIVVDRTDYI
+245 EIVVDRTNYI
-255 IKKYSKKDRT
+255 IKKYSKNDNG
-265 DWELSSEEY
+265 DWELSGEEY

-284 GQMKCY
+284 GQMECS
-290 YANGTIYD
+290 YANGTIYN

-336 DKKVYSN
+336 GKKVYSN

-351 ANGDFSYKRYRYDTS
+351 ANGDFSYKRYKYDTS
-366 KGAWVLMTAQTG
+366 KGAWVLTAAQTG

-389 YEEYDNGELD
+389 YEEYENGELE
-399 WRETGLHKY
+399 WRETGLYKY

-430 DMKGVDGSYYT
+430 DIAGVDGSYYT

-447 NVTRR
+447 NVTRQ

-462 SGSYDSAVP
+462 SGDDAYESTVP
-471 EKQIYEEW
+471 EEVIYEEL
-479 KNGKWVAV
+479 KNGKWVTV
-487 TTDLMI
+487 TTDLLI
-493 GDGANHMEVKFNA
+493 GDGDNHLEVKFNA

-514 EYENGLHTEH
+514 EYENGFHTEH

-537 SYNTMTNKIDEYTK
+537 SYDTETNKVDEYTK
-551 VTVDAANVV
+551 VTIDAANVV

-566 YSTSSTSS
+566 YNSSGK
-574 QIIWG
+574 IIWG
-579 EKYVTYPTGKQVI
+579 EKCVTYPTGKQLYYKWSSDLQDYQLVS
-592 YRWDNDAQEFVMDAT
+592 T
-607 TVNSLTSTAADGTQT
+607 TAKTLTTTAADGTKT
-622 TIFREIDDNGNV
+622 SIYRYVDDNGNV
-634 VETRKDV
+634 VETRK
-641 YYSNN
+641 
-646 GVTRNESYTKVDG
+646 ESYYYKDDVQRSETYNKVDG
-659 QWVGENKSE
+659 QWVGEEKRE
-668 EEAVTVPQFEAFE
+668 EEPVTAPHFEVLDP
-681 MQDPIACNDEYFYP
+681 QDPTACNDEYFYP
-695 SDIDDAEYVYPVH
+695 YDGDEEEDVFPNSTTNSTY
-708 SNNTQWG
+708 WG
-715 WKDGKWAVH
+715 WKDGQWVVTS
-724 LQHATAFSQPDAN
+724 QNNIVYSQPDDN
-737 TLTQTDTYIY
+737 TLVQTTTYLSDQTADNRDPRYEKETYY
-747 DESAY
+747 DS
-752 NSGSKYT
+752 
-759 KRVTTFTK
+759 R
-767 KRDSRHYLV
+767 KRDSRNNLV
-776 ETTRIYDMVSK
+776 EHKYGSTILNIYDGTTTLNWQSEI
-787 DDKSIDMDET
+787 IDS
-797 TETFTTYTY
+797 YTY
-806 SDEGLL
+806 NDEGLL
-812 TSVTEKTYLTDRAAA
+812 TSHKHEEYSGQASDAS
-827 AEASAASA
+827 ASAA
-835 VQVARAAATRVLR
+835 RAA
-848 STVVTNYYY
+848 STLQLTSSIITNYYY
-857 TELDVVNGITAPTAD
+857 AEFDVVNGITSATAD
-872 AAKPAF
+872 VAKPAF
-878 AVSGRTVSVAGKA
+878 AVSGRTVSAVGKS

>member
-22 QTHQALPQPVPGVK
+22 QIHQALPQPVPGVK
-36 AQQIFKKAN
+36 AQQLFKKAN
-45 SNRAEAQ
+45 SRAEAQ

-60 AIRTKGVRMVPL
+60 AIHTKGVRMVPL
-72 AQIAKTQRA
+72 AQIAKAQRA
-81 EKADEMVKKT
+81 KKADEMVKTT
-91 LLTSWSKAIDSYTPE
+91 LLTGWSKTENNGTPE

-136 TGAKWTMKLVR
+136 TGAKWTTKLVR

-167 GHVTKKSIYDNRYG
+167 GHVTKRSIYDNRYG

-189 EYEYDYSQD
+189 EYEYDYGQD

-209 DLYDG
+209 DMYDG
-214 VNQPND
+214 INQPND

-237 YIPREEKV
+237 YYPREEKV
-245 EIVVDRTDYI
+245 EIVVDRTNYI
-255 IKKYSKKDRT
+255 IKKYSKNDNG
-265 DWELSSEEY
+265 DWELSREEY

-284 GQMKCY
+284 GQMECS
-290 YANGTIYD
+290 YANGTIYN

-336 DKKVYSN
+336 GKKVYSN

-351 ANGDFSYKRYRYDTS
+351 ANGDFSNKRYKYDTS
-366 KGAWVLMTAQTG
+366 KGAWVLTDAQTG

-389 YEEYDNGELD
+389 YEEYENGELE
-399 WRETGLHKY
+399 WRETGLYKY

-430 DMKGVDGSYYT
+430 DIAGVDGSYYT

-462 SGSYDSAVP
+462 SGSDSYESTVP
-471 EKQIYEEW
+471 EEVIYEEL
-479 KNGKWVAV
+479 KNGKWVTV
-487 TTDLMI
+487 TTDLLI
-493 GDGANHMEVKFNA
+493 GDGDNHLEVKFND

-514 EYENGLHTEH
+514 EYENGFHTEH

-537 SYNTMTNKIDEYTK
+537 SYDTETNKVDEYTK
-551 VTVDAANVV
+551 VTIDAANVV

-566 YSTSSTSS
+566 YNSSGK
-574 QIIWG
+574 IIWG
-579 EKYVTYPTGKQVI
+579 EKCVTYPTGKQLYYKWSSDLQDYQLVS
-592 YRWDNDAQEFVMDAT
+592 T
-607 TVNSLTSTAADGTQT
+607 TAKTLTTTAADGTKT
-622 TIFREIDDNGNV
+622 SIYRYVDDNGNV
-634 VETRKDV
+634 VETRK
-641 YYSNN
+641 
-646 GVTRNESYTKVDG
+646 ESYYYKDDVQRSETYNKVDG
-659 QWVGENKSE
+659 QWVGEEKRE
-668 EEAVTVPQFEAFE
+668 EEPVTAPHFEVLDP
-681 MQDPIACNDEYFYP
+681 QDPTACNDEYFYP
-695 SDIDDAEYVYPVH
+695 YDGDEEEDVFPNSTTNSTY
-708 SNNTQWG
+708 WG
-715 WKDGKWAVH
+715 WKDGQWVVTS
-724 LQHATAFSQPDAN
+724 QNNIVYSQPDDN
-737 TLTQTDTYIY
+737 TLVQTTTYLSDQTADNRDPRYEKETYY
-747 DESAY
+747 DS
-752 NSGSKYT
+752 
-759 KRVTTFTK
+759 R
-767 KRDSRHYLV
+767 KRDSRNNLV
-776 ETTRIYDMVSK
+776 EHKYGSTILEIYDGTTTQNSQSEV
-787 DDKSIDMDET
+787 IDS
-797 TETFTTYTY
+797 YTY
-806 SDEGLL
+806 NDEGLL
-812 TSVTEKTYLTDRAAA
+812 TSHKHEEYSGQASDAS
-827 AEASAASA
+827 ASAA
-835 VQVARAAATRVLR
+835 RAAGTLQLTR
-848 STVVTNYYY
+848 STVTNYYY
-857 TELDVVNGITAPTAD
+857 TELNVVNGITATTAD

-878 AVSGRTVSVAGKA
+878 SVSGRTVSVAGKA

>member
-36 AQQIFKKAN
+36 AQQLFKKAN
-45 SNRAEAQ
+45 SSRPAAQ
-52 RPDTKPTY
+52 RPDTKTTY
-60 AIRTKGVRMVPL
+60 ALPTKGVRMVPL
-72 AQIAKTQRA
+72 AQIAKTQRT

-91 LLTSWSKAIDSYTPE
+91 LLTGWSKTENNGTPE

-114 YGRFSVVDYG
+114 YGRFNVVDYG

-136 TGAKWTMKLVR
+136 TGAKWTTKLVR

-167 GHVTKKSIYDNRYG
+167 GHVTKRSIYDNRYG

-189 EYEYDYSQD
+189 EYEYDYGQD

-209 DLYDG
+209 DMYDG
-214 VNQPND
+214 INQPND

-237 YIPREEKV
+237 YYPREEKV
-245 EIVVDRTDYI
+245 EIVVDRTNYI
-255 IKKYSKKDRT
+255 IKKYSKNDNG
-265 DWELSSEEY
+265 DWELSREEY

-284 GQMKCY
+284 GQMECS
-290 YANGTIYD
+290 YANGTIYN

-336 DKKVYSN
+336 GKKVYSN

-351 ANGDFSYKRYRYDTS
+351 ANGDFSNKRYKYDTS
-366 KGAWVLMTAQTG
+366 KGAWVLTAAQTG

-389 YEEYDNGELD
+389 YEEYENGELE
-399 WRETGLHKY
+399 WRETGLYKY

-430 DMKGVDGSYYT
+430 DIAGVDGSYYT

-462 SGSYDSAVP
+462 SGSDSYESTVP
-471 EKQIYEEW
+471 EEHIYEEL
-479 KNGKWVAV
+479 KNGKWVTV
-487 TTDLMI
+487 TTDLLI
-493 GDGANHMEVKFNA
+493 GDGDNHLEVKFNA

-514 EYENGLHTEH
+514 EYENGFHTEH

-537 SYNTMTNKIDEYTK
+537 SYDTETNKVDEYTK
-551 VTVDAANVV
+551 VTIDAANVV

-566 YSTSSTSS
+566 YNSSGK
-574 QIIWG
+574 IIWG
-579 EKYVTYPTGKQVI
+579 EKCVTYPTGKQLYYKWSSDLQDYQLVS
-592 YRWDNDAQEFVMDAT
+592 T
-607 TVNSLTSTAADGTQT
+607 TAKTLTTTAADGTKT
-622 TIFREIDDNGNV
+622 SIYRYVDDNGNV
-634 VETRKDV
+634 VETRK
-641 YYSNN
+641 
-646 GVTRNESYTKVDG
+646 ESYYYKDDVQRSETYNKVDG
-659 QWVGENKSE
+659 QWVGEEKRE
-668 EEAVTVPQFEAFE
+668 EEPVTAPHFEVLDP
-681 MQDPIACNDEYFYP
+681 QDPTACNDEYFYP
-695 SDIDDAEYVYPVH
+695 YDGDEEEDVFPNSTTNSTY
-708 SNNTQWG
+708 WG
-715 WKDGKWAVH
+715 WKDGQWVVTS
-724 LQHATAFSQPDAN
+724 QNNIVYSQPDDN
-737 TLTQTDTYIY
+737 TLVQTTTYLSDQTADNRDPRYEKETYY
-747 DESAY
+747 DS
-752 NSGSKYT
+752 
-759 KRVTTFTK
+759 R
-767 KRDSRHYLV
+767 KRDSRNNLV
-776 ETTRIYDMVSK
+776 EHKYGSTILEIYDGTTTQNSQSEV
-787 DDKSIDMDET
+787 IDS
-797 TETFTTYTY
+797 YTY
-806 SDEGLL
+806 NDEGLL
-812 TSVTEKTYLTDRAAA
+812 TSHKHEEYSGQASDAS
-827 AEASAASA
+827 ASAA
-835 VQVARAAATRVLR
+835 RAAGTLQLTR
-848 STVVTNYYY
+848 STVTNYYY
-857 TELDVVNGITAPTAD
+857 TELNVVNGITATTAD
-872 AAKPAF
+872 ATKPAF
-878 AVSGRTVSVAGKA
+878 AVSGRTVSAVGKA

>member
-36 AQQIFKKAN
+36 AQQLFKKAN
-45 SNRAEAQ
+45 SRAEAQ

-60 AIRTKGVRMVPL
+60 ALPTKGVRMVPL
-72 AQIAKTQRA
+72 AQIAKTQRT

-91 LLTSWSKAIDSYTPE
+91 LLTGWSKTENNGTLE

-136 TGAKWTMKLVR
+136 TGAKWTTKLVR

-167 GHVTKKSIYDNRYG
+167 GHVTKRSIYDNRYG

-189 EYEYDYSQD
+189 EYEYDYGQD

-209 DLYDG
+209 DMYDG
-214 VNQPND
+214 INQPND

-237 YIPREEKV
+237 YYPREEKV
-245 EIVVDRTDYI
+245 EIVVDRTNYI
-255 IKKYSKKDRT
+255 IKKYSKNENG
-265 DWELSSEEY
+265 DWDLSGEEY

-284 GQMKCY
+284 GQMECS
-290 YANGTIYD
+290 YANGTIYN
-298 GSGNRTELQPDT
+298 GSGNMTELQPDT

-336 DKKVYSN
+336 GKKVYSN

-351 ANGDFSYKRYRYDTS
+351 ANGDFSNKRYKYDTS
-366 KGAWVLMTAQTG
+366 KGAWVLTAAQTG

-389 YEEYDNGELD
+389 YEEYENGELE
-399 WRETGLHKY
+399 WRETGLYKY

-430 DMKGVDGSYYT
+430 DIAGVDGSYYT

-462 SGSYDSAVP
+462 SGSYDSTVP
-471 EKQIYEEW
+471 EERIYEEW

-487 TTDLMI
+487 TSDLLI
-493 GDGANHMEVKFNA
+493 GDGDNHLEVKFNA

-514 EYENGLHTEH
+514 EYENGFHTEH

-537 SYNTMTNKIDEYTK
+537 SYDTETNKVDEYTK
-551 VTVDAANVV
+551 VTIDAANVV

-566 YSTSSTSS
+566 YNSSGK
-574 QIIWG
+574 IIWG
-579 EKYVTYPTGKQVI
+579 KKCVTYPTGKQLYYKWSSDLQDYQLVS
-592 YRWDNDAQEFVMDAT
+592 T
-607 TVNSLTSTAADGTQT
+607 TAKTLTTTAADGTKT
-622 TIFREIDDNGNV
+622 SIYRYVDDNGNV
-634 VETRKDV
+634 VETRK
-641 YYSNN
+641 
-646 GVTRNESYTKVDG
+646 ESYYYKDDVQRSETYNKVDG
-659 QWVGENKSE
+659 QWVGEEKRE
-668 EEAVTVPQFEAFE
+668 EEPVTAPHFEVLDP
-681 MQDPIACNDEYFYP
+681 QDPTACNDEYFYP
-695 SDIDDAEYVYPVH
+695 YDGDEEEDVFPNSTTNSTY
-708 SNNTQWG
+708 WG
-715 WKDGKWAVH
+715 WKDGQWVVTR
-724 LQHATAFSQPDAN
+724 QNNIVYSQPDDN
-737 TLTQTDTYIY
+737 TLVQTTTYLSDQTADNRDPRYEKETYY
-747 DESAY
+747 DS
-752 NSGSKYT
+752 
-759 KRVTTFTK
+759 R
-767 KRDSRHYLV
+767 KRDSRNNLV
-776 ETTRIYDMVSK
+776 EHKYGSTILEIYDGTTTQNSQSEV
-787 DDKSIDMDET
+787 IDS
-797 TETFTTYTY
+797 YTY
-806 SDEGLL
+806 NDEGLL
-812 TSVTEKTYLTDRAAA
+812 TSHKHEEYSGQASDAS
-827 AEASAASA
+827 ASAA
-835 VQVARAAATRVLR
+835 RAAGTLQLTR
-848 STVVTNYYY
+848 STVTNYYY
-857 TELDVVNGITAPTAD
+857 TELNVVNGITATTAD

-878 AVSGRTVSVAGKA
+878 SVSGRTVSVAGKA

>member
-36 AQQIFKKAN
+36 AQQLFKKAN
-45 SNRAEAQ
+45 SRAEAQ

-60 AIRTKGVRMVPL
+60 ALPTKGVRMVPL
-72 AQIAKTQRA
+72 AQIAKTQRT

-91 LLTSWSKAIDSYTPE
+91 LLTGWSKTENNGTPE

-136 TGAKWTMKLVR
+136 TGAKWTTKLVR

-167 GHVTKKSIYDNRYG
+167 GHVTKRSIYDNRYG

-189 EYEYDYSQD
+189 EYEYDYGQD

-209 DLYDG
+209 DMYDG
-214 VNQPND
+214 INQPND

-237 YIPREEKV
+237 YYPREEKV
-245 EIVVDRTDYI
+245 EIVVDRTNYI
-255 IKKYSKKDRT
+255 IKKYSKNDNG
-265 DWELSSEEY
+265 DWELSREEY

-284 GQMKCY
+284 GQMECS
-290 YANGTIYD
+290 YANGTIYN

-336 DKKVYSN
+336 GKKVYSN

-351 ANGDFSYKRYRYDTS
+351 ANGDFSCKRYKYDTS
-366 KGAWVLMTAQTG
+366 KGAWVLTAAQTG

-389 YEEYDNGELD
+389 YEEYENGELE
-399 WRETGLHKY
+399 WRETGLYKY

-430 DMKGVDGSYYT
+430 DIAGVDGSYYT

-462 SGSYDSAVP
+462 SGSDSYESTVP
-471 EKQIYEEW
+471 EEHIYEEL
-479 KNGKWVAV
+479 KNGKWVTV
-487 TTDLMI
+487 TTDLLI
-493 GDGANHMEVKFNA
+493 GDGDNHLEVKFDA

-514 EYENGLHTEH
+514 EYENGFHTEH

-537 SYNTMTNKIDEYTK
+537 SYDTETNKVDEYTK
-551 VTVDAANVV
+551 VTIDAANVV

-566 YSTSSTSS
+566 YNSSGK
-574 QIIWG
+574 IIWG
-579 EKYVTYPTGKQVI
+579 EKCVTYPTGKQLYYKWSSDLQDYQLVS
-592 YRWDNDAQEFVMDAT
+592 T
-607 TVNSLTSTAADGTQT
+607 TAKTLTTTAADGTKT
-622 TIFREIDDNGNV
+622 SIYRYVDDNGNV
-634 VETRKDV
+634 VETRK
-641 YYSNN
+641 
-646 GVTRNESYTKVDG
+646 ESYYYKDDVQRSETYNKVDG
-659 QWVGENKSE
+659 QWVGEEKRE
-668 EEAVTVPQFEAFE
+668 EEPVTAPHFEVLDP
-681 MQDPIACNDEYFYP
+681 QDPTACNDEYFYP
-695 SDIDDAEYVYPVH
+695 YDGDEEEDVFPNSTTNSTY
-708 SNNTQWG
+708 WG
-715 WKDGKWAVH
+715 WKDGQWVVTS
-724 LQHATAFSQPDAN
+724 QNNIVYSQPDDN
-737 TLTQTDTYIY
+737 TLVQTTTYLSDQTADNRDPRYEKETYY
-747 DESAY
+747 DS
-752 NSGSKYT
+752 
-759 KRVTTFTK
+759 R
-767 KRDSRHYLV
+767 KRDSRNNLV
-776 ETTRIYDMVSK
+776 EHKYGSTILEIYDGTTTQNSQSEV
-787 DDKSIDMDET
+787 IDS
-797 TETFTTYTY
+797 YTY
-806 SDEGLL
+806 NDEGLL
-812 TSVTEKTYLTDRAAA
+812 TSHKHEEYSGQASDAS
-827 AEASAASA
+827 ASAA
-835 VQVARAAATRVLR
+835 RAAGTLQLTR
-848 STVVTNYYY
+848 STVTNYYY
-857 TELDVVNGITAPTAD
+857 TELNVVNGITATTAD

-878 AVSGRTVSVAGKA
+878 SVSGRTVSVAGKA

>member
-36 AQQIFKKAN
+36 AQQLFKKAN
-45 SNRAEAQ
+45 SRAEAQ

-60 AIRTKGVRMVPL
+60 ALPTKGVRMVPL
-72 AQIAKTQRA
+72 AQIAKTQRT

-91 LLTSWSKAIDSYTPE
+91 LLTGWSKTENNGTPE

-136 TGAKWTMKLVR
+136 TGAKWTTKLVR

-167 GHVTKKSIYDNRYG
+167 GHVTKRSIYDNRYG

-189 EYEYDYSQD
+189 EYEYDYGQD

-209 DLYDG
+209 DMYDG
-214 VNQPND
+214 INQPND

-237 YIPREEKV
+237 YYPREEKV
-245 EIVVDRTDYI
+245 EIVVDRTNYI
-255 IKKYSKKDRT
+255 IKKYSKNDNG
-265 DWELSSEEY
+265 DWELSREEY

-284 GQMKCY
+284 GQMECS
-290 YANGTIYD
+290 YANGTIYN

-336 DKKVYSN
+336 GKKVYSN

-351 ANGDFSYKRYRYDTS
+351 ANGDFSCKRYKYDTS
-366 KGAWVLMTAQTG
+366 KGAWVLTAAQTG

-389 YEEYDNGELD
+389 YEEYENGELE
-399 WRETGLHKY
+399 WRETGLYKY

-430 DMKGVDGSYYT
+430 DIAGVDGSYYT

-462 SGSYDSAVP
+462 SGSDSYESTVP
-471 EKQIYEEW
+471 EEHIYEEL
-479 KNGKWVAV
+479 KNGKWVTV
-487 TTDLMI
+487 TTDLLI
-493 GDGANHMEVKFNA
+493 GDGDNHLEVKFNA

-514 EYENGLHTEH
+514 EYENGFHTEH

-537 SYNTMTNKIDEYTK
+537 SYDTETNKVDEYTK
-551 VTVDAANVV
+551 VTIDAANVV

-566 YSTSSTSS
+566 YNSSGK
-574 QIIWG
+574 IIWG
-579 EKYVTYPTGKQVI
+579 EKCVTYPTGKQLYYKWSSDLQDYQLVS
-592 YRWDNDAQEFVMDAT
+592 T
-607 TVNSLTSTAADGTQT
+607 TAKTLTTTAADGTKT
-622 TIFREIDDNGNV
+622 SIYRYVDDNGNV
-634 VETRKDV
+634 VETRK
-641 YYSNN
+641 
-646 GVTRNESYTKVDG
+646 ESYYYKDDVQRSETYNKVDG
-659 QWVGENKSE
+659 QWVGEEKRE
-668 EEAVTVPQFEAFE
+668 EEPVTAPHFEVLDP
-681 MQDPIACNDEYFYP
+681 QDPTACNDEYFYP
-695 SDIDDAEYVYPVH
+695 YDGDEEEDVFPNSTTNSTY
-708 SNNTQWG
+708 WG
-715 WKDGKWAVH
+715 WKDGQWVVTS
-724 LQHATAFSQPDAN
+724 QNNIVYSQPDDN
-737 TLTQTDTYIY
+737 TLVQTTTYLSDQTADNRDPRYEKETYY
-747 DESAY
+747 DS
-752 NSGSKYT
+752 
-759 KRVTTFTK
+759 R
-767 KRDSRHYLV
+767 KRDSRNNLV
-776 ETTRIYDMVSK
+776 EHKYGSTILEIYDGTTTQNSQSEV
-787 DDKSIDMDET
+787 IDS
-797 TETFTTYTY
+797 YTY
-806 SDEGLL
+806 NDEGLL
-812 TSVTEKTYLTDRAAA
+812 TSHKHEEYSGQASDAS
-827 AEASAASA
+827 ASAA
-835 VQVARAAATRVLR
+835 RAAGTLQLTR
-848 STVVTNYYY
+848 STVTNYYY
-857 TELDVVNGITAPTAD
+857 TELNVVNGITATTAD

-878 AVSGRTVSVAGKA
+878 SVSGRTVSVAGKA

>member
-36 AQQIFKKAN
+36 AQQLFKKAN
-45 SNRAEAQ
+45 SRAEAQ

-60 AIRTKGVRMVPL
+60 ALPTKGVRMVPL
-72 AQIAKTQRA
+72 AQIAKTQRT

-91 LLTSWSKAIDSYTPE
+91 LLTGWSKTENNGTPE

-136 TGAKWTMKLVR
+136 TGAKWTTKLVR

-167 GHVTKKSIYDNRYG
+167 GHVTKRSIYDNRYG

-189 EYEYDYSQD
+189 EYEYDYGQD

-209 DLYDG
+209 DMYDG
-214 VNQPND
+214 IIQPND

-237 YIPREEKV
+237 YYPREEKV
-245 EIVVDRTDYI
+245 EIVVDRTNYI

-265 DWELSSEEY
+265 DWELSREEY

-284 GQMKCY
+284 GQMECS
-290 YANGTIYD
+290 YANGTIYN

-336 DKKVYSN
+336 GKKVYSN

-351 ANGDFSYKRYRYDTS
+351 ANGDFSNKRYKYDTS
-366 KGAWVLMTAQTG
+366 KGAWVLTAAQTG

-389 YEEYDNGELD
+389 YEEYENGELE
-399 WRETGLHKY
+399 WRETGLYKY

-430 DMKGVDGSYYT
+430 DIAGVDGSYYT

-462 SGSYDSAVP
+462 SGSDSYESTVP
-471 EKQIYEEW
+471 EEHIYEEL
-479 KNGKWVAV
+479 KNGKWVTV
-487 TTDLMI
+487 TTDLLI
-493 GDGANHMEVKFNA
+493 GDGDNHLEVKFND

-514 EYENGLHTEH
+514 EYENGFHTEH

-537 SYNTMTNKIDEYTK
+537 SYDTETNKVDEYTK
-551 VTVDAANVV
+551 VTIDAANVV

-566 YSTSSTSS
+566 YNSSGK
-574 QIIWG
+574 IIWG
-579 EKYVTYPTGKQVI
+579 EKCVTYPTGKQLYYKWSSDLQDYQLVS
-592 YRWDNDAQEFVMDAT
+592 T
-607 TVNSLTSTAADGTQT
+607 TAKTLTTTAADGTKT
-622 TIFREIDDNGNV
+622 SIYRYVDDNGNV
-634 VETRKDV
+634 VETRK
-641 YYSNN
+641 
-646 GVTRNESYTKVDG
+646 ESYYYKDDVQRSETYNKVDG
-659 QWVGENKSE
+659 QWVGEEKRE
-668 EEAVTVPQFEAFE
+668 EEPVTAPHFEVLDP
-681 MQDPIACNDEYFYP
+681 QDPTACNDEYFYP
-695 SDIDDAEYVYPVH
+695 YDGDEEEDVFPNSTTNSTY
-708 SNNTQWG
+708 WG
-715 WKDGKWAVH
+715 WKDGQWVVTS
-724 LQHATAFSQPDAN
+724 QNNIVYSQPDDN
-737 TLTQTDTYIY
+737 TLVQTTTYLSDQTADNRDPRYEKETYY
-747 DESAY
+747 DS
-752 NSGSKYT
+752 
-759 KRVTTFTK
+759 R
-767 KRDSRHYLV
+767 KRDSRNNLV
-776 ETTRIYDMVSK
+776 EHKYGSTILEIYDGTTTQNSQSEV
-787 DDKSIDMDET
+787 IDS
-797 TETFTTYTY
+797 YTY
-806 SDEGLL
+806 NDEGLL
-812 TSVTEKTYLTDRAAA
+812 TSHKHEEYSGQASDAS
-827 AEASAASA
+827 ASAA
-835 VQVARAAATRVLR
+835 RAAGTLQLTR
-848 STVVTNYYY
+848 STVTNYYY
-857 TELDVVNGITAPTAD
+857 TELNVVNGITATTAN

-878 AVSGRTVSVAGKA
+878 SVSGRTVSVAGKA

>member
-36 AQQIFKKAN
+36 AQQLFKKAN
-45 SNRAEAQ
+45 SRAEAQ

-60 AIRTKGVRMVPL
+60 AIHTKGVRMVPL
-72 AQIAKTQRA
+72 AHIAKTQRA

-91 LLTSWSKAIDSYTPE
+91 LLTSWSKTENNGTPE

-136 TGAKWTMKLVR
+136 TGAKWTTKLVR

-167 GHVTKKSIYDNRYG
+167 GHVTKRSIYDNRYG

-189 EYEYDYSQD
+189 EYEYDYGQD

-209 DLYDG
+209 DMYDG
-214 VNQPND
+214 INQPND

-237 YIPREEKV
+237 YYPREEKV
-245 EIVVDRTDYI
+245 EIVVDRTNYI
-255 IKKYSKKDRT
+255 IKKYSKNDNG
-265 DWELSSEEY
+265 DWELSREEY

-284 GQMKCY
+284 GQMECS
-290 YANGTIYD
+290 YANGTIYN

-336 DKKVYSN
+336 GKKVYSN

-351 ANGDFSYKRYRYDTS
+351 ANGDFSNKRYKYDTS
-366 KGAWVLMTAQTG
+366 KGAWVLTAAQTG

-389 YEEYDNGELD
+389 YEEYENGELE
-399 WRETGLHKY
+399 WRETGLYKY

-430 DMKGVDGSYYT
+430 DIAGVDGSYYT

-462 SGSYDSAVP
+462 SGSDSYESTVP
-471 EKQIYEEW
+471 EEHIYEEL
-479 KNGKWVAV
+479 KNGKWVTV
-487 TTDLMI
+487 TTDLLI
-493 GDGANHMEVKFNA
+493 GDGDNHLEVKFNA

-514 EYENGLHTEH
+514 EYENGFHTEH

-537 SYNTMTNKIDEYTK
+537 SYDTETNKVDEYTK
-551 VTVDAANVV
+551 VTIDAANVV

-566 YSTSSTSS
+566 YNSSGK
-574 QIIWG
+574 IIWG
-579 EKYVTYPTGKQVI
+579 EKCVTYPTGKQLYYKWSSDLQDYQLVS
-592 YRWDNDAQEFVMDAT
+592 T
-607 TVNSLTSTAADGTQT
+607 TAKTLTTTAADGTKT
-622 TIFREIDDNGNV
+622 SIYRYVDDNGNV
-634 VETRKDV
+634 VETRK
-641 YYSNN
+641 
-646 GVTRNESYTKVDG
+646 ESYYYKDDVQRSETYNKVDG
-659 QWVGENKSE
+659 QWVGEEKRE
-668 EEAVTVPQFEAFE
+668 EEPVTAPHFEVLDP
-681 MQDPIACNDEYFYP
+681 QDPTACNDEYFYP
-695 SDIDDAEYVYPVH
+695 YDGDEEEDVFPNSTTNSTY
-708 SNNTQWG
+708 WG
-715 WKDGKWAVH
+715 WKDGQWVVTS
-724 LQHATAFSQPDAN
+724 QNNIVYSQPDDN
-737 TLTQTDTYIY
+737 TLVQTTTYLSDQTADNRDPRYEKETYY
-747 DESAY
+747 DS
-752 NSGSKYT
+752 
-759 KRVTTFTK
+759 R
-767 KRDSRHYLV
+767 KRDSRNNLV
-776 ETTRIYDMVSK
+776 EHKYGSTILEIYDGTTTQNSQSEV
-787 DDKSIDMDET
+787 IDS
-797 TETFTTYTY
+797 YTY
-806 SDEGLL
+806 NDEGLL
-812 TSVTEKTYLTDRAAA
+812 TSHKHEEYSGQASDAS
-827 AEASAASA
+827 ASAA
-835 VQVARAAATRVLR
+835 RAAGTLQLTR
-848 STVVTNYYY
+848 STVTNYYY
-857 TELDVVNGITAPTAD
+857 TELNVVNGITATTAD

-878 AVSGRTVSVAGKA
+878 SVSGRTVSVAGKA

>member
-22 QTHQALPQPVPGVK
+22 QTHQALPHPVPGVK
-36 AQQIFKKAN
+36 AQQLFKKAN
-45 SNRAEAQ
+45 SRAEAQ

-60 AIRTKGVRMVPL
+60 ALPTKGVRMVPL
-72 AQIAKTQRA
+72 AQIAKTQRT

-91 LLTSWSKAIDSYTPE
+91 LLTGWSKTENNGTPE

-136 TGAKWTMKLVR
+136 TGAKWTTKLVR

-167 GHVTKKSIYDNRYG
+167 GHVTKRSIYDNRYG

-189 EYEYDYSQD
+189 EYEYDYGQD

-209 DLYDG
+209 DMYDG
-214 VNQPND
+214 INQPND

-237 YIPREEKV
+237 YYPREEKV
-245 EIVVDRTDYI
+245 EIVVDRTNYI

-265 DWELSSEEY
+265 DWELSREEY

-284 GQMKCY
+284 GQMECS
-290 YANGTIYD
+290 YANGTIYN

-336 DKKVYSN
+336 GKKVYSN

-351 ANGDFSYKRYRYDTS
+351 ANGDFSNKRYKYDTS
-366 KGAWVLMTAQTG
+366 KGAWVLTAAQTG

-389 YEEYDNGELD
+389 YEEYENGELE
-399 WRETGLHKY
+399 WRETGLYKY

-430 DMKGVDGSYYT
+430 DIAGVDGSYYT

-462 SGSYDSAVP
+462 SGSDSYESTVP
-471 EKQIYEEW
+471 EEHIYEEL
-479 KNGKWVAV
+479 KNGKWVTV
-487 TTDLMI
+487 TTDLLI
-493 GDGANHMEVKFNA
+493 GDGDNHLEVKFNA

-514 EYENGLHTEH
+514 EYENGFHTEH

-537 SYNTMTNKIDEYTK
+537 SYDTETNKVDEYTK
-551 VTVDAANVV
+551 VTIDAANVV

-566 YSTSSTSS
+566 YNSSGK
-574 QIIWG
+574 IIWG
-579 EKYVTYPTGKQVI
+579 EKCVTYPTGKQLYYKWSSDLQDYQLVS
-592 YRWDNDAQEFVMDAT
+592 T
-607 TVNSLTSTAADGTQT
+607 TAKTLTTTAADGTKT
-622 TIFREIDDNGNV
+622 SIYRYVDDNGNV
-634 VETRKDV
+634 VETRK
-641 YYSNN
+641 
-646 GVTRNESYTKVDG
+646 ESYYYKDDVQRSETYNKVDG
-659 QWVGENKSE
+659 QWVGEEKRE
-668 EEAVTVPQFEAFE
+668 EEPVTAPHFEVLDP
-681 MQDPIACNDEYFYP
+681 QDPTACNDEYFYP
-695 SDIDDAEYVYPVH
+695 YDGDEEEDVFPNSSTNSTY
-708 SNNTQWG
+708 WG
-715 WKDGKWAVH
+715 WKDGQWVVTS
-724 LQHATAFSQPDAN
+724 QNNIVYSQPDDN
-737 TLTQTDTYIY
+737 TLVQTTTYLSDQTADNRDPRYEKETYY
-747 DESAY
+747 DS
-752 NSGSKYT
+752 
-759 KRVTTFTK
+759 R
-767 KRDSRHYLV
+767 KRDSRNNLV
-776 ETTRIYDMVSK
+776 EHKYGSTILEIYDGTTTQNSQSEV
-787 DDKSIDMDET
+787 IDS
-797 TETFTTYTY
+797 YTY
-806 SDEGLL
+806 NDEGLL
-812 TSVTEKTYLTDRAAA
+812 TSHKHEEYSGQASDAS
-827 AEASAASA
+827 ASAA
-835 VQVARAAATRVLR
+835 RAAGTLQLTR
-848 STVVTNYYY
+848 STVTNYYY
-857 TELDVVNGITAPTAD
+857 TELNVVNGITATTAD

-878 AVSGRTVSVAGKA
+878 SVSGRTVSVAGKA

>member
-36 AQQIFKKAN
+36 AQQLFKKAN
-45 SNRAEAQ
+45 SSRPAAQ
-52 RPDTKPTY
+52 RPDTKTTY
-60 AIRTKGVRMVPL
+60 ALPTKGVRMVPL
-72 AQIAKTQRA
+72 AQIAKAQRA
-81 EKADEMVKKT
+81 KKADEMVKKT
-91 LLTSWSKAIDSYTPE
+91 LLTGWSKTENNGTPE

-136 TGAKWTMKLVR
+136 TGAKWTTKLVR

-167 GHVTKKSIYDNRYG
+167 GHVTKRSIYDNRYG

-189 EYEYDYSQD
+189 EYEYDYGQD

-209 DLYDG
+209 DMYDG
-214 VNQPND
+214 INQPND

-237 YIPREEKV
+237 YYPREEKV
-245 EIVVDRTDYI
+245 EIVVDRTNYI
-255 IKKYSKKDRT
+255 IKKYSKNDNG
-265 DWELSSEEY
+265 DWELSREEY

-284 GQMKCY
+284 GQMECS
-290 YANGTIYD
+290 YANGTIYN

-336 DKKVYSN
+336 GKKVYSN

-351 ANGDFSYKRYRYDTS
+351 ANGDFSNKRYKYDTS
-366 KGAWVLMTAQTG
+366 KGAWVLTAAQTG

-389 YEEYDNGELD
+389 YEEYENGELE
-399 WRETGLHKY
+399 WRETGLYKY

-430 DMKGVDGSYYT
+430 DIAGVDGSYYT

-462 SGSYDSAVP
+462 SGDDAYESTVP
-471 EKQIYEEW
+471 EERIYEEW

-487 TTDLMI
+487 TSDLMI
-493 GDGANHMEVKFNA
+493 GDGDNHMEVKFNA
-506 KGQMTQWD
+506 NGQMTQWD
-514 EYENGLHTEH
+514 EYENGFHTEH

-537 SYNTMTNKIDEYTK
+537 SYDTETNKVDEYTK
-551 VTVDAANVV
+551 VTIDAANVV

-566 YSTSSTSS
+566 YNSSGK
-574 QIIWG
+574 IIWG
-579 EKYVTYPTGKQVI
+579 EKCVTYPTGKQLYYKWSSDLQDYQLVS
-592 YRWDNDAQEFVMDAT
+592 T
-607 TVNSLTSTAADGTQT
+607 TAKTLTTTAADGTKT
-622 TIFREIDDNGNV
+622 SIYRYVDDNGNV
-634 VETRKDV
+634 VETRK
-641 YYSNN
+641 
-646 GVTRNESYTKVDG
+646 ESYYYKDDVQRSETYNKVDG
-659 QWVGENKSE
+659 QWVGEEKRE
-668 EEAVTVPQFEAFE
+668 EEPVTAPHFEVLDP
-681 MQDPIACNDEYFYP
+681 QDPTACNDEYFYP
-695 SDIDDAEYVYPVH
+695 YDGDEEEDVFPNSTTNSTY
-708 SNNTQWG
+708 WG
-715 WKDGKWAVH
+715 WKDGQWVVTS
-724 LQHATAFSQPDAN
+724 QNNIVYSQPDDN
-737 TLTQTDTYIY
+737 TLVQTTTYLSDQTADNRDPRYEKETYY
-747 DESAY
+747 DS
-752 NSGSKYT
+752 
-759 KRVTTFTK
+759 R
-767 KRDSRHYLV
+767 KRDSRNNLV
-776 ETTRIYDMVSK
+776 EHKYGSTILEIYDGTTTQNSQSEV
-787 DDKSIDMDET
+787 IDS
-797 TETFTTYTY
+797 YTY
-806 SDEGLL
+806 NDEGLL
-812 TSVTEKTYLTDRAAA
+812 TSHKHEEYSGQASDAS
-827 AEASAASA
+827 ASAA
-835 VQVARAAATRVLR
+835 RAAGTLQLTR
-848 STVVTNYYY
+848 STVTNYYY
-857 TELDVVNGITAPTAD
+857 TELNVVNGITATTAD

-878 AVSGRTVSVAGKA
+878 SVSGRTVSVAGKA

>member
-36 AQQIFKKAN
+36 AQQLFKKAN

-52 RPDTKPTY
+52 RPNTKPTY
-60 AIRTKGVRMVPL
+60 AIHTKGVRMVPL
-72 AQIAKTQRA
+72 AQIAKAQRA

-91 LLTSWSKAIDSYTPE
+91 LLTSWSYSEDNGTPE

-136 TGAKWTMKLVR
+136 TGAKWTTKLVR

-167 GHVTKKSIYDNRYG
+167 GHVTKRSIYDNRYG

-189 EYEYDYSQD
+189 EYEYDYGQD

-214 VNQPND
+214 INQPND

-237 YIPREEKV
+237 YYPREEKV
-245 EIVVDRTDYI
+245 EIVVDRTNYI
-255 IKKYSKKDRT
+255 IKKYSKNDNG
-265 DWELSSEEY
+265 DWELSREEY

-284 GQMKCY
+284 GQMECS
-290 YANGTIYD
+290 YANGTIYN

-336 DKKVYSN
+336 GKKVYSN

-351 ANGDFSYKRYRYDTS
+351 ANGDFSNKRYKYDTS
-366 KGAWVLMTAQTG
+366 KGAWVLTAAQTG

-389 YEEYDNGELD
+389 YEEYENGELE
-399 WRETGLHKY
+399 WRETGLYKY

-430 DMKGVDGSYYT
+430 DIAGVDGSYYT

-462 SGSYDSAVP
+462 SGSDSYESTVP
-471 EKQIYEEW
+471 EEHIYEEL
-479 KNGKWVAV
+479 KNGKWVTV
-487 TTDLMI
+487 TTDLLI
-493 GDGANHMEVKFNA
+493 GDGDNHLEVKFNA

-514 EYENGLHTEH
+514 EYENGFHTEH

-537 SYNTMTNKIDEYTK
+537 SYDTETNKVDEYTK
-551 VTVDAANVV
+551 VTIDAANVV

-566 YSTSSTSS
+566 YNSSGK
-574 QIIWG
+574 IIWG
-579 EKYVTYPTGKQVI
+579 EKCVTYPTGKQLYYKWSSDLQDYQLVS
-592 YRWDNDAQEFVMDAT
+592 T
-607 TVNSLTSTAADGTQT
+607 TAKTLTTTAADGTKT
-622 TIFREIDDNGNV
+622 SIYRYVDDNGNV
-634 VETRKDV
+634 VETRK
-641 YYSNN
+641 
-646 GVTRNESYTKVDG
+646 ESYYYKDDVQRSETYNKVDG
-659 QWVGENKSE
+659 QWVGEEKRE
-668 EEAVTVPQFEAFE
+668 EEPVTAPHFEVLDP
-681 MQDPIACNDEYFYP
+681 QDPTACNDEYFYP
-695 SDIDDAEYVYPVH
+695 YDGDEEEDVFPNSTTNSTY
-708 SNNTQWG
+708 WG
-715 WKDGKWAVH
+715 WKDGQWVVTSQKNIVY
-724 LQHATAFSQPDAN
+724 SQPDDN
-737 TLTQTDTYIY
+737 TLVQTTTYLSDQMADNRDPRYEKETYY
-747 DESAY
+747 DS
-752 NSGSKYT
+752 
-759 KRVTTFTK
+759 R
-767 KRDSRHYLV
+767 KRDSRNNLV
-776 ETTRIYDMVSK
+776 EHKYGSTILEIYDGTTTQNSQSEV
-787 DDKSIDMDET
+787 IDS
-797 TETFTTYTY
+797 YTY
-806 SDEGLL
+806 NDEGLL
-812 TSVTEKTYLTDRAAA
+812 TSHKHEEYSGQASDAS
-827 AEASAASA
+827 ASAA
-835 VQVARAAATRVLR
+835 RAAGTLQLTR
-848 STVVTNYYY
+848 STVTNYYY
-857 TELDVVNGITAPTAD
+857 TELNVVNGITATTAD

-878 AVSGRTVSVAGKA
+878 SVSGRTVSVAGKA

-896 YTLDGQLVATSAT
+896 YTLDGQFVATSAT

>member
-36 AQQIFKKAN
+36 AQQLFKKAN
-45 SNRAEAQ
+45 SRAEAQ

-60 AIRTKGVRMVPL
+60 ALPTKGVRMVPL
-72 AQIAKTQRA
+72 AQIAKTQRT

-91 LLTSWSKAIDSYTPE
+91 LLTGWSKTENNGTPE

-136 TGAKWTMKLVR
+136 TGAKWTTKLVR

-167 GHVTKKSIYDNRYG
+167 GHVTKRSIYDNRYG

-189 EYEYDYSQD
+189 EYEYDYGQD

-209 DLYDG
+209 DMYDG
-214 VNQPND
+214 INQPND

-237 YIPREEKV
+237 YYPREEKV
-245 EIVVDRTDYI
+245 EIVVDRTNYI
-255 IKKYSKKDRT
+255 IKKYSKNDNG
-265 DWELSSEEY
+265 DWELSGEEY

-284 GQMKCY
+284 GQMECS
-290 YANGTIYD
+290 YANGTIYN

-336 DKKVYSN
+336 GKKVYSN

-351 ANGDFSYKRYRYDTS
+351 ANGDFSCKRYKYDTS
-366 KGAWVLMTAQTG
+366 KGAWVLTAAQTG

-389 YEEYDNGELD
+389 YEEYENGELE
-399 WRETGLHKY
+399 WRETGLYKY

-430 DMKGVDGSYYT
+430 DITGVDGSYYT

-462 SGSYDSAVP
+462 SGSDSYESTVP
-471 EKQIYEEW
+471 EEHIYEEL
-479 KNGKWVAV
+479 KNGKWVTV
-487 TTDLMI
+487 TTDLLI
-493 GDGANHMEVKFNA
+493 GDGDNHLEVKFND

-514 EYENGLHTEH
+514 EYENGFHTEH

-537 SYNTMTNKIDEYTK
+537 SYDTETNKVDEYTK
-551 VTVDAANVV
+551 VTIDAANVV

-566 YSTSSTSS
+566 YNSSGK
-574 QIIWG
+574 IIWG
-579 EKYVTYPTGKQVI
+579 EKCVTYPTGKQLYYKWSSDLQDYQLVS
-592 YRWDNDAQEFVMDAT
+592 T
-607 TVNSLTSTAADGTQT
+607 TAKTLTTTAADGTKT
-622 TIFREIDDNGNV
+622 SIYRYVDDNGNV
-634 VETRKDV
+634 VETRK
-641 YYSNN
+641 
-646 GVTRNESYTKVDG
+646 ESYYYKDDVQRSETYNKVDG
-659 QWVGENKSE
+659 QWVGEEKRE
-668 EEAVTVPQFEAFE
+668 EEPVTAPHFEVLDP
-681 MQDPIACNDEYFYP
+681 QDPTACNDEYFYP
-695 SDIDDAEYVYPVH
+695 YDGDEEEDVFPNSTTNSTY
-708 SNNTQWG
+708 WG
-715 WKDGKWAVH
+715 WKDGQWVVTS
-724 LQHATAFSQPDAN
+724 QNNIVYSQPDDN
-737 TLTQTDTYIY
+737 TLVQTTTYLSDQTADNRDPRYEKETYY
-747 DESAY
+747 DS
-752 NSGSKYT
+752 
-759 KRVTTFTK
+759 R
-767 KRDSRHYLV
+767 KRDSRNNLV
-776 ETTRIYDMVSK
+776 EHKYGSTILEIYDGTTTQNSQSEV
-787 DDKSIDMDET
+787 IDS
-797 TETFTTYTY
+797 YTY
-806 SDEGLL
+806 NDEGLL
-812 TSVTEKTYLTDRAAA
+812 ISHKHEEYSGQASDAS
-827 AEASAASA
+827 ASAA
-835 VQVARAAATRVLR
+835 RAAGTLQLTR
-848 STVVTNYYY
+848 STVTNYYY
-857 TELDVVNGITAPTAD
+857 TELNVVNGITATTAD

-878 AVSGRTVSVAGKA
+878 SVSGRTVSVAGKA

>member
-22 QTHQALPQPVPGVK
+22 QTHQAFPQPVPGVK
-36 AQQIFKKAN
+36 AQQLFKKAN
-45 SNRAEAQ
+45 SSRPAAQ
-52 RPDTKPTY
+52 RPDTKTTY
-60 AIRTKGVRMVPL
+60 ALPTKGVRMVPL

-81 EKADEMVKKT
+81 KKADEMVKKT
-91 LLTSWSKAIDSYTPE
+91 LLTSWSKTENNGTPE

-136 TGAKWTMKLVR
+136 SGAKWTSKLVR

-167 GHVTKKSIYDNRYG
+167 GHVTKRSIYDNRYG

-189 EYEYDYSQD
+189 EYEYDYGQD

-209 DLYDG
+209 DMYDG
-214 VNQPND
+214 INQPND

-237 YIPREEKV
+237 YYPREEKV
-245 EIVVDRTDYI
+245 EIVVDRTNYI

-265 DWELSSEEY
+265 DWELSREEY

-284 GQMKCY
+284 GQMECS
-290 YANGTIYD
+290 YANGTIYN

-336 DKKVYSN
+336 GKKVYSN

-351 ANGDFSYKRYRYDTS
+351 ANGDFSNKRYKYDTS
-366 KGAWVLMTAQTG
+366 KGAWVLTAAQTG

-389 YEEYDNGELD
+389 YEEYENGELE
-399 WRETGLHKY
+399 WRETGLYKY

-430 DMKGVDGSYYT
+430 DIAGVDGSYYT

-462 SGSYDSAVP
+462 SGSDSYESTVP
-471 EKQIYEEW
+471 EEHIYEEL
-479 KNGKWVAV
+479 KNGKWVTV
-487 TTDLMI
+487 TTDLLI
-493 GDGANHMEVKFNA
+493 GDGDNHLEVKFNA

-514 EYENGLHTEH
+514 EYENGFHTEH

-537 SYNTMTNKIDEYTK
+537 SYDTETNKVDEYTK
-551 VTVDAANVV
+551 VTIDAANVV

-566 YSTSSTSS
+566 YNSSGK
-574 QIIWG
+574 IIWG
-579 EKYVTYPTGKQVI
+579 EKCVTYPTGKQLYYKWSSDLQDYQLVS
-592 YRWDNDAQEFVMDAT
+592 T
-607 TVNSLTSTAADGTQT
+607 TAKTLTTTAADGTKT
-622 TIFREIDDNGNV
+622 SIYRYVDDNGNV
-634 VETRKDV
+634 VETRK
-641 YYSNN
+641 
-646 GVTRNESYTKVDG
+646 ESYYYKDDVQRSETYNKVDG
-659 QWVGENKSE
+659 QWVGEEKRE
-668 EEAVTVPQFEAFE
+668 EEPVTAPHFEVLDP
-681 MQDPIACNDEYFYP
+681 QDPTACNDEYFYP
-695 SDIDDAEYVYPVH
+695 YDGDGEEDVFPNSTTNSTY
-708 SNNTQWG
+708 WG
-715 WKDGKWAVH
+715 WKDGQWVVTS
-724 LQHATAFSQPDAN
+724 QNNIVYSQPDDN
-737 TLTQTDTYIY
+737 TLVQTTTYLSDQTADNRDPRYEKETYY
-747 DESAY
+747 DS
-752 NSGSKYT
+752 
-759 KRVTTFTK
+759 R
-767 KRDSRHYLV
+767 KRDSRNNLV
-776 ETTRIYDMVSK
+776 EHKYGSTILEIYDGTTTQNSQSEV
-787 DDKSIDMDET
+787 IDS
-797 TETFTTYTY
+797 YTY
-806 SDEGLL
+806 NDEGLL
-812 TSVTEKTYLTDRAAA
+812 TSHKHEEYSGQASDAS
-827 AEASAASA
+827 ASAA
-835 VQVARAAATRVLR
+835 RAAGTLQLTR
-848 STVVTNYYY
+848 STVTNYYY
-857 TELDVVNGITAPTAD
+857 TELNVVNGITATTAD

-878 AVSGRTVSVAGKA
+878 SVSGRTVSVAGKA

>member
-36 AQQIFKKAN
+36 AQQLFKKAN
-45 SNRAEAQ
+45 SRAEAQ

-60 AIRTKGVRMVPL
+60 ALPTKGVRMVPL
-72 AQIAKTQRA
+72 AQIAKTQRT

-91 LLTSWSKAIDSYTPE
+91 LLTGWSKTENNGTPE

-136 TGAKWTMKLVR
+136 TGAKWTTKLVR

-167 GHVTKKSIYDNRYG
+167 GHVTKRSIYDNRYG

-189 EYEYDYSQD
+189 EYEYDYGQD

-214 VNQPND
+214 INQPND

-237 YIPREEKV
+237 YYPREEKV
-245 EIVVDRTDYI
+245 EIVVDRTNYI

-265 DWELSSEEY
+265 DWELSGEEY

-284 GQMKCY
+284 GQMECS
-290 YANGTIYD
+290 YANGTIYN

-322 MYPYTEPTNTWVYN
+322 MYPYTVPTNTWVYN
-336 DKKVYSN
+336 GKKVYSN

-351 ANGDFSYKRYRYDTS
+351 ANGDFSNKRYKYDTS
-366 KGAWVLMTAQTG
+366 KGAWVLTAAQTG

-389 YEEYDNGELD
+389 YEEYENGELE
-399 WRETGLHKY
+399 WRETGLYKY

-430 DMKGVDGSYYT
+430 DIAGVDGSYYT

-462 SGSYDSAVP
+462 SGSDSYESTVP
-471 EKQIYEEW
+471 EEHIYEEL
-479 KNGKWVAV
+479 KNGKWVTV
-487 TTDLMI
+487 TTDLLI
-493 GDGANHMEVKFNA
+493 GDGDNHLEVKFND

-514 EYENGLHTEH
+514 EYENGFHTEH

-537 SYNTMTNKIDEYTK
+537 SYDTETNKVDEYTK
-551 VTVDAANVV
+551 VTIDAANVV

-566 YSTSSTSS
+566 YNSSGK
-574 QIIWG
+574 IIWG
-579 EKYVTYPTGKQVI
+579 EKCVTYPTGKQLYYKWSSDLQDYQLVS
-592 YRWDNDAQEFVMDAT
+592 T
-607 TVNSLTSTAADGTQT
+607 TAKTLTTTAADGTKT
-622 TIFREIDDNGNV
+622 SIYRYVDDNGNV
-634 VETRKDV
+634 VETRK
-641 YYSNN
+641 
-646 GVTRNESYTKVDG
+646 ESYYYKDDVQRSETYNKVDG
-659 QWVGENKSE
+659 QWVGEEKRE
-668 EEAVTVPQFEAFE
+668 EEPVTAPHFEVLDP
-681 MQDPIACNDEYFYP
+681 QDPTACNDEYFYP
-695 SDIDDAEYVYPVH
+695 YDGDEEEDVFPNSTTNSTY
-708 SNNTQWG
+708 WG
-715 WKDGKWAVH
+715 WKDGQWVVTS
-724 LQHATAFSQPDAN
+724 QNNIVYSQPDDN
-737 TLTQTDTYIY
+737 TLVQTTTYLSDQTADNRDPRYEKETYY
-747 DESAY
+747 DS
-752 NSGSKYT
+752 
-759 KRVTTFTK
+759 R
-767 KRDSRHYLV
+767 KRDSRNNLV
-776 ETTRIYDMVSK
+776 EHKYGSTILEIYDGTTTQNSQSEV
-787 DDKSIDMDET
+787 IDS
-797 TETFTTYTY
+797 YTY
-806 SDEGLL
+806 NDEGLL
-812 TSVTEKTYLTDRAAA
+812 TSHKHEEYSGQASDAS
-827 AEASAASA
+827 ASAA
-835 VQVARAAATRVLR
+835 RAAGTLQLTR
-848 STVVTNYYY
+848 STVTNYYY
-857 TELDVVNGITAPTAD
+857 TELNVVNGITATTAD

-878 AVSGRTVSVAGKA
+878 SVSGRTVSVAGKA

>member
-22 QTHQALPQPVPGVK
+22 QTHQTLPQPVPGVK
-36 AQQIFKKAN
+36 AQQLFKKAN
-45 SNRAEAQ
+45 SRAEAQ

-60 AIRTKGVRMVPL
+60 ALPTKGVRMVPL

-91 LLTSWSKAIDSYTPE
+91 LLTSWSKAIDNYTPE

-158 KEERTLDAN
+158 KEERTLDDN
-167 GHVTKKSIYDNRYG
+167 GRVTKKSVYDNRYG

-189 EYEYDYSQD
+189 EYEYDYGQD

-214 VNQPND
+214 INQPND

-237 YIPREEKV
+237 YSPREEKV

-255 IKKYSKKDRT
+255 IKKYSKNDNG
-265 DWELSSEEY
+265 DWELSGEEY

-284 GQMKCY
+284 GQMECSF
-290 YANGTIYD
+290 AHGTIYN

-322 MYPYTEPTNTWVYN
+322 MYPYTVPTNTWVYN
-336 DKKVYSN
+336 GKKVYSN

-351 ANGDFSYKRYRYDTS
+351 ANGDFSYKRYKYDTS
-366 KGAWVLMTAQTG
+366 KGAWVLTTAQIG

-389 YEEYDNGELD
+389 YEEYENGELE
-399 WRETGLHKY
+399 WRETGLYKY

-430 DMKGVDGSYYT
+430 DITGVDGSYYT

-471 EKQIYEEW
+471 NAKIYEEW
-479 KNGKWVAV
+479 KGGKWVAV

-537 SYNTMTNKIDEYTK
+537 SYNTMTNKVDEYTK
-551 VTVDAANVV
+551 ATIDADNVV

-566 YSTSSTSS
+566 YSSSTTSS
-574 QIIWG
+574 QITWG
-579 EKYVTYPTGKQVI
+579 EKYVTYPTGKRII
-592 YRWDNDAQEFVMDAT
+592 YRWDTDTQEFVLEAT
-607 TVNSLTSTAADGTQT
+607 TVNSLTSTAADGTRT
-622 TIFREIDDNGNV
+622 TIYREIDDNGNV

-641 YYSNN
+641 NYSNN

-659 QWVGENKSE
+659 QWVGEYKSE
-668 EEAVTVPQFEAFE
+668 EEAVKVPLFEAFE
-681 MQDPIACNDEYFYP
+681 MQDPVACNDEYFYP
-695 SDIDDAEYVYPVH
+695 SDIDDEEDYTVLP
-708 SNNTQWG
+708 NNTQWG

-724 LQHATAFSQPDAN
+724 LQQATAFSQPDAN

-752 NSGSKYT
+752 NSGSRYT

-767 KRDSRHYLV
+767 KRDSRHYLL
-776 ETTRIYDMVSK
+776 ETTQVFDIVDK
-787 DDKSIDMDET
+787 DDKTTNIDEK
-797 TETFTTYTY
+797 TENIKTYTY
-806 SDEGLL
+806 NDEGLL
-812 TSVTEKTYLTDRAAA
+812 TSVTVKSYLTDRAAA
-827 AEASAASA
+827 AEASAAQA
-835 VQVARAAATRVLR
+835 AQVARAAATRVLR

-857 TELDVVNGITAPTAD
+857 TELDVVNGITSTTAD
-872 AAKPAF
+872 ATKPAF
-878 AVSGRTVSVAGKA
+878 AVSGRTVSAVGKS

-909 GHVEAPANGAFIAVS
+909 GQVEAPADGIFIAVS

>member
-36 AQQIFKKAN
+36 AQQLFKKAN
-45 SNRAEAQ
+45 SRAEAQ

-60 AIRTKGVRMVPL
+60 ALPTKGVRMVPL
-72 AQIAKTQRA
+72 AQIAKTQRT

-91 LLTSWSKAIDSYTPE
+91 LLTGWSKTENNGTPE

-136 TGAKWTMKLVR
+136 TGAKWTTKLVR

-167 GHVTKKSIYDNRYG
+167 GHVTKRSIYDNRYG

-189 EYEYDYSQD
+189 EYEYDYGQD

-209 DLYDG
+209 DMYDG
-214 VNQPND
+214 INQPND

-237 YIPREEKV
+237 YYPREEKV
-245 EIVVDRTDYI
+245 EIVVDRTNYI
-255 IKKYSKKDRT
+255 IKKYSKNENG
-265 DWELSSEEY
+265 DWELSGEEY

-284 GQMKCY
+284 GQMECS
-290 YANGTIYD
+290 YANGTIYN

-336 DKKVYSN
+336 GKKVYSN

-351 ANGDFSYKRYRYDTS
+351 ANGDFSNKRYKYDTS
-366 KGAWVLMTAQTG
+366 KGAWVLTAAQTG

-389 YEEYDNGELD
+389 YEEYENGELE
-399 WRETGLHKY
+399 WRETGLYKY

-430 DMKGVDGSYYT
+430 DIAGVDGSYYT

-462 SGSYDSAVP
+462 SGSDSYESTVP
-471 EKQIYEEW
+471 EEHIYEEL
-479 KNGKWVAV
+479 KNGKWVTV
-487 TTDLMI
+487 TTDLLI
-493 GDGANHMEVKFNA
+493 GDGDNHLEVKFND

-514 EYENGLHTEH
+514 EYENGFHTEH

-537 SYNTMTNKIDEYTK
+537 SYDTETNKVDEYTK
-551 VTVDAANVV
+551 VTIDAANVV

-566 YSTSSTSS
+566 YNSSGK
-574 QIIWG
+574 IIWG
-579 EKYVTYPTGKQVI
+579 EKCVTYPTGKQLYYKWSSDLQDYQLVS
-592 YRWDNDAQEFVMDAT
+592 T
-607 TVNSLTSTAADGTQT
+607 TAKTLTTTAADGTKT
-622 TIFREIDDNGNV
+622 SIYRYVDDNGNV
-634 VETRKDV
+634 VETRK
-641 YYSNN
+641 
-646 GVTRNESYTKVDG
+646 ESYYYKDDVQRSETYNKVDG
-659 QWVGENKSE
+659 QWVGEEKRE
-668 EEAVTVPQFEAFE
+668 EEPVTAPHFEVLDP
-681 MQDPIACNDEYFYP
+681 QDPTACNDEYFYP
-695 SDIDDAEYVYPVH
+695 YDGDEEEDVFPNSTTNSTY
-708 SNNTQWG
+708 WG
-715 WKDGKWAVH
+715 WKDGQWVVTS
-724 LQHATAFSQPDAN
+724 QNNIVYSQPDDN
-737 TLTQTDTYIY
+737 TLVQTTTYLSDQTADNRDPRYEKETYY
-747 DESAY
+747 DS
-752 NSGSKYT
+752 
-759 KRVTTFTK
+759 R
-767 KRDSRHYLV
+767 KRDSRNNLV
-776 ETTRIYDMVSK
+776 EHKYGSTILEIYDGKTTQNSQSEV
-787 DDKSIDMDET
+787 IDS
-797 TETFTTYTY
+797 YTY
-806 SDEGLL
+806 NDEGLL
-812 TSVTEKTYLTDRAAA
+812 TSHKHEEYSGQASDAS
-827 AEASAASA
+827 ASAA
-835 VQVARAAATRVLR
+835 RAAGTLQLTR
-848 STVVTNYYY
+848 STVTNYYY
-857 TELDVVNGITAPTAD
+857 TELNVVNGITSATAD

-878 AVSGRTVSVAGKA
+878 SVSGRTVSVAGKA

>member
-36 AQQIFKKAN
+36 AQQLFKKAN
-45 SNRAEAQ
+45 SRAEAQ

-60 AIRTKGVRMVPL
+60 ALPTKGVRMVPL
-72 AQIAKTQRA
+72 AQIAKTQRT
-81 EKADEMVKKT
+81 EKADEMVPKT
-91 LLTSWSKAIDSYTPE
+91 LLTSWSKTENNGTPE

-136 TGAKWTMKLVR
+136 TGAKWTTKLVR

-167 GHVTKKSIYDNRYG
+167 GHVTKRSIYDNRYG

-189 EYEYDYSQD
+189 EYEYDYGQD

-209 DLYDG
+209 DMYDG
-214 VNQPND
+214 INQPND

-237 YIPREEKV
+237 YYPREEKV
-245 EIVVDRTDYI
+245 EIVVDRTNYI
-255 IKKYSKKDRT
+255 IKKYSKNDNG
-265 DWELSSEEY
+265 DWELSREEY

-284 GQMKCY
+284 GQMECS
-290 YANGTIYD
+290 YANGTIYN

-336 DKKVYSN
+336 GKKVYSN

-351 ANGDFSYKRYRYDTS
+351 ANGDFSNKRYKYDTS
-366 KGAWVLMTAQTG
+366 KGAWVLTAAQTG

-389 YEEYDNGELD
+389 YEEYENGELE
-399 WRETGLHKY
+399 WRETGLYKY

-430 DMKGVDGSYYT
+430 DIAGVDGSYYT

-462 SGSYDSAVP
+462 SGSDSYESTVP
-471 EKQIYEEW
+471 EEHIYEEL
-479 KNGKWVAV
+479 KNGKWVTV
-487 TTDLMI
+487 TTDLLI
-493 GDGANHMEVKFNA
+493 GDGDNHLEVKFNA

-514 EYENGLHTEH
+514 EYENGFHTEH

-537 SYNTMTNKIDEYTK
+537 SYDTETNKVDEYTK
-551 VTVDAANVV
+551 VTIDAANVV

-566 YSTSSTSS
+566 YNSSGK
-574 QIIWG
+574 IIWG
-579 EKYVTYPTGKQVI
+579 EKCVTYPTGKQLYYKWSSDLQDYQLVS
-592 YRWDNDAQEFVMDAT
+592 T
-607 TVNSLTSTAADGTQT
+607 TAKTLTTTAADGTKT
-622 TIFREIDDNGNV
+622 SIYRYVDDNGNV
-634 VETRKDV
+634 VETRK
-641 YYSNN
+641 
-646 GVTRNESYTKVDG
+646 ESYYYKDDVQRSETYNKVDG
-659 QWVGENKSE
+659 QWVGEEKRE
-668 EEAVTVPQFEAFE
+668 EEPVTAPHFEVLDP
-681 MQDPIACNDEYFYP
+681 QDPTACNDEYFYP
-695 SDIDDAEYVYPVH
+695 YDGDEEEDVFPNSTTNSTY
-708 SNNTQWG
+708 WG
-715 WKDGKWAVH
+715 WKDGQWVVTS
-724 LQHATAFSQPDAN
+724 QNNIVYSQPDDN
-737 TLTQTDTYIY
+737 TLVQTTTYLSDQTADNRDPRYEKETYY
-747 DESAY
+747 DS
-752 NSGSKYT
+752 
-759 KRVTTFTK
+759 R
-767 KRDSRHYLV
+767 KRDSRNNLV
-776 ETTRIYDMVSK
+776 EHKYGSTILEIYDGTTTQNSQSEV
-787 DDKSIDMDET
+787 IDS
-797 TETFTTYTY
+797 YTY
-806 SDEGLL
+806 NDEGLL
-812 TSVTEKTYLTDRAAA
+812 TSHKHEEYSGQASDAS
-827 AEASAASA
+827 ASAA
-835 VQVARAAATRVLR
+835 RAAGTLQLTR
-848 STVVTNYYY
+848 STVTNYYY
-857 TELDVVNGITAPTAD
+857 TELNVVNGITATTAD

-878 AVSGRTVSVAGKA
+878 SVSGRTVSVAGKA

>member
-22 QTHQALPQPVPGVK
+22 QTHQALPHPVPGVK
-36 AQQIFKKAN
+36 AQQLFKKAN
-45 SNRAEAQ
+45 SSRPAAQ
-52 RPDTKPTY
+52 RPDTKTTY
-60 AIRTKGVRMVPL
+60 ALPTKGVRMVPL

-136 TGAKWTMKLVR
+136 TGAKWTTKLVR

-167 GHVTKKSIYDNRYG
+167 GHVTMRSIYDNRYG

-189 EYEYDYSQD
+189 EYEYDYGQD

-209 DLYDG
+209 DMYDG
-214 VNQPND
+214 INQPND

-237 YIPREEKV
+237 YYPREEKV
-245 EIVVDRTDYI
+245 EIVVDRTNYI
-255 IKKYSKKDRT
+255 IKKYSKNDNG
-265 DWELSSEEY
+265 DWELSGEEY

-284 GQMKCY
+284 GQMECS
-290 YANGTIYD
+290 YANGTIYN

-336 DKKVYSN
+336 GKKVYSN

-351 ANGDFSYKRYRYDTS
+351 ANGDFSFKRYKYDTS
-366 KGAWVLMTAQTG
+366 KGAWVLTAAQTG

-389 YEEYDNGELD
+389 YEEYENGELE
-399 WRETGLHKY
+399 WRETGLYKY

-430 DMKGVDGSYYT
+430 DIAGVDGSYYT

-462 SGSYDSAVP
+462 SGSDSYESTVP
-471 EKQIYEEW
+471 EEHIYEEL
-479 KNGKWVAV
+479 KNGKWVTV
-487 TTDLMI
+487 TTDLLI
-493 GDGANHMEVKFNA
+493 GDGDNHLEVKFND

-514 EYENGLHTEH
+514 EYENGFHTEH

-537 SYNTMTNKIDEYTK
+537 SYDTETNKVDEYTK
-551 VTVDAANVV
+551 VTIDAANVV

-566 YSTSSTSS
+566 YNSSGK
-574 QIIWG
+574 IIWG
-579 EKYVTYPTGKQVI
+579 EKCVTYPTGKQLYYKWSSDLQDYQLVS
-592 YRWDNDAQEFVMDAT
+592 T
-607 TVNSLTSTAADGTQT
+607 TAKTLTTTAADGTKT
-622 TIFREIDDNGNV
+622 SIYRYVDDNGNV
-634 VETRKDV
+634 VETRK
-641 YYSNN
+641 
-646 GVTRNESYTKVDG
+646 ESYYYKDDVQRSETYNKVDG
-659 QWVGENKSE
+659 QWVGEEKRE
-668 EEAVTVPQFEAFE
+668 EEPVTAPHFEVLDP
-681 MQDPIACNDEYFYP
+681 QDPTACNDEYFYP
-695 SDIDDAEYVYPVH
+695 YDGDEEEDVFPNSTTNSTY
-708 SNNTQWG
+708 WG
-715 WKDGKWAVH
+715 WKDGQWVVTS
-724 LQHATAFSQPDAN
+724 QNNIVYSQPDDN
-737 TLTQTDTYIY
+737 TLVQTTTYLSDQTADNRDPRYEKEIY
-747 DESAY
+747 YDS
-752 NSGSKYT
+752 
-759 KRVTTFTK
+759 R
-767 KRDSRHYLV
+767 KRDSRNNLV
-776 ETTRIYDMVSK
+776 EHKYGSTILEIYDGTTTQNSQSEV
-787 DDKSIDMDET
+787 IDS
-797 TETFTTYTY
+797 YTY
-806 SDEGLL
+806 NDEGLL
-812 TSVTEKTYLTDRAAA
+812 TSHKHEEYSGQASDAS
-827 AEASAASA
+827 ASAA
-835 VQVARAAATRVLR
+835 RAA
-848 STVVTNYYY
+848 STLQLTSSIITNYYY
-857 TELDVVNGITAPTAD
+857 AEFDVVNGITSATAD
-872 AAKPAF
+872 VAKPAF
-878 AVSGRTVSVAGKA
+878 AVSGRTVSAVGKS

>member
-36 AQQIFKKAN
+36 AQQLFKKAN

-60 AIRTKGVRMVPL
+60 ALPTKGVRMVPL

-91 LLTSWSKAIDSYTPE
+91 LLTSWSKTENNGTPE

-136 TGAKWTMKLVR
+136 TGAKWTTKLVR

-167 GHVTKKSIYDNRYG
+167 GHVTKRSIYDNRYG

-189 EYEYDYSQD
+189 EYEYDYSQS

-214 VNQPND
+214 INQPND

-237 YIPREEKV
+237 YYPREEKV
-245 EIVVDRTDYI
+245 EIVVDRTNYI

-265 DWELSSEEY
+265 DWELSREEY

-284 GQMKCY
+284 GQMECS
-290 YANGTIYD
+290 YANGTIYN

-336 DKKVYSN
+336 GKKVYSN

-351 ANGDFSYKRYRYDTS
+351 ANGDFSNKRYKYDTS
-366 KGAWVLMTAQTG
+366 KGAWVLTAAQTG

-389 YEEYDNGELD
+389 YEEYENGELE
-399 WRETGLHKY
+399 WRETGLYKY

-424 GYVIET
+424 SYVIET
-430 DMKGVDGSYYT
+430 DIAGVDGSYYT

-462 SGSYDSAVP
+462 SGSDSYESTVP
-471 EKQIYEEW
+471 EEHIYEEL
-479 KNGKWVAV
+479 KNGKWVTV
-487 TTDLMI
+487 TTDLLI
-493 GDGANHMEVKFNA
+493 GDGDNHLEVKFNA

-514 EYENGLHTEH
+514 EYENGFHTEH

-537 SYNTMTNKIDEYTK
+537 SYDTETNKVDEYTK
-551 VTVDAANVV
+551 VTIDAANVV
-560 TYINYE
+560 TYINCE
-566 YSTSSTSS
+566 YNSSGK
-574 QIIWG
+574 IIWG
-579 EKYVTYPTGKQVI
+579 EKCVTYPTGKQLYYKWSSDLQDYQLVS
-592 YRWDNDAQEFVMDAT
+592 T
-607 TVNSLTSTAADGTQT
+607 TAKTLTTTAADGTKT
-622 TIFREIDDNGNV
+622 SIYRYVDDNGNV
-634 VETRKDV
+634 VETRK
-641 YYSNN
+641 
-646 GVTRNESYTKVDG
+646 ESYYYKDDVQRSETYNKVDG
-659 QWVGENKSE
+659 QWVGEEKRE
-668 EEAVTVPQFEAFE
+668 EEPVTAPHFEVLDP
-681 MQDPIACNDEYFYP
+681 QDPTACNDEYFYP
-695 SDIDDAEYVYPVH
+695 YDGDEEEDVFPNSSTNSTY
-708 SNNTQWG
+708 WG
-715 WKDGKWAVH
+715 WKDGQWVVTS
-724 LQHATAFSQPDAN
+724 QNNIVYSQPDDN
-737 TLTQTDTYIY
+737 TLVQTTTYLSDQTADNRDPRYEKETYY
-747 DESAY
+747 DS
-752 NSGSKYT
+752 
-759 KRVTTFTK
+759 R
-767 KRDSRHYLV
+767 KRDSRNNLV
-776 ETTRIYDMVSK
+776 EHKYGSTILEIYDGTTTQNSQSEV
-787 DDKSIDMDET
+787 IDS
-797 TETFTTYTY
+797 YTY
-806 SDEGLL
+806 NDEGLL
-812 TSVTEKTYLTDRAAA
+812 TSHKHEEYSGQASDAS
-827 AEASAASA
+827 ASAA
-835 VQVARAAATRVLR
+835 RAAGTLQLTR
-848 STVVTNYYY
+848 STVTNYYY
-857 TELDVVNGITAPTAD
+857 TELNVVNGITATTAD

-878 AVSGRTVSVAGKA
+878 SVSGRTVSVAGKA

>member
-36 AQQIFKKAN
+36 AQQLFKKAN
-45 SNRAEAQ
+45 SSRPAAQ
-52 RPDTKPTY
+52 RPDTKTTY
-60 AIRTKGVRMVPL
+60 ALPTKGVRMVPL

-136 TGAKWTMKLVR
+136 TGAKWTTKLVR

-167 GHVTKKSIYDNRYG
+167 GHVTKRSIYDNRYG

-189 EYEYDYSQD
+189 EYEYDYGQD

-209 DLYDG
+209 DMYDG
-214 VNQPND
+214 INQPND

-237 YIPREEKV
+237 YYPREEKV
-245 EIVVDRTDYI
+245 EIVVDRTNYI

-265 DWELSSEEY
+265 DWELSREEY

-284 GQMKCY
+284 GQMECS
-290 YANGTIYD
+290 YANGTIYN

-336 DKKVYSN
+336 SKKVYSN

-351 ANGDFSYKRYRYDTS
+351 ANGDFSNKRYKYDTS
-366 KGAWVLMTAQTG
+366 KGAWVLTAAQTG

-389 YEEYDNGELD
+389 YEEYENGELE
-399 WRETGLHKY
+399 WRETGLYKY

-430 DMKGVDGSYYT
+430 DIAGVDGSYYT

-462 SGSYDSAVP
+462 SGSDSYESTVP
-471 EKQIYEEW
+471 EEHIYEEL
-479 KNGKWVAV
+479 KNGKWVTV
-487 TTDLMI
+487 TTDLLI
-493 GDGANHMEVKFNA
+493 GDGDNHLEVKFNA

-514 EYENGLHTEH
+514 EYENGFHTEH

-537 SYNTMTNKIDEYTK
+537 SYDTETNKVDEYTK
-551 VTVDAANVV
+551 VTIDAANVV

-566 YSTSSTSS
+566 YNSSGK
-574 QIIWG
+574 IIWG
-579 EKYVTYPTGKQVI
+579 EKCVTYPTGKQLYYKWSSDLQDYQLVS
-592 YRWDNDAQEFVMDAT
+592 T
-607 TVNSLTSTAADGTQT
+607 TAKTLTTTAADGTKT
-622 TIFREIDDNGNV
+622 SIYRYVDDNGNV
-634 VETRKDV
+634 VETRK
-641 YYSNN
+641 
-646 GVTRNESYTKVDG
+646 ESYYYKDDVQRSETYNKVDG
-659 QWVGENKSE
+659 QWVGEEKRE
-668 EEAVTVPQFEAFE
+668 EEPVTAPHFEVLDP
-681 MQDPIACNDEYFYP
+681 QDPTACNDEYFYP
-695 SDIDDAEYVYPVH
+695 YDGDEEEDVFPNSTTNSTY
-708 SNNTQWG
+708 WG
-715 WKDGKWAVH
+715 WKDGQWVVTS
-724 LQHATAFSQPDAN
+724 QNNIVYSQPDDN
-737 TLTQTDTYIY
+737 TLVQTTTYLSDQMADNRDPRYEKETYY
-747 DESAY
+747 DS
-752 NSGSKYT
+752 
-759 KRVTTFTK
+759 R
-767 KRDSRHYLV
+767 KRDSRNNLV
-776 ETTRIYDMVSK
+776 EHKYGSTILEIYDGTTTQNSQSEV
-787 DDKSIDMDET
+787 IDS
-797 TETFTTYTY
+797 YTY
-806 SDEGLL
+806 NDEGLL
-812 TSVTEKTYLTDRAAA
+812 TSHKHEEYSGQASDAS
-827 AEASAASA
+827 ASAA
-835 VQVARAAATRVLR
+835 RAAGTLQLTR
-848 STVVTNYYY
+848 STVTNYYY
-857 TELDVVNGITAPTAD
+857 TELNVVNGITATTAD

-878 AVSGRTVSVAGKA
+878 SVSGRTVSVAGKA

>member
-9 MGLALISSVCATA
+9 MGLALISSICATA
-22 QTHQALPQPVPGVK
+22 QTHQALPHPVPGVK
-36 AQQIFKKAN
+36 AQQLFKKAN

-60 AIRTKGVRMVPL
+60 ALPTKGVRMVPL
-72 AQIAKTQRA
+72 AQIAKTQRT

-91 LLTSWSKAIDSYTPE
+91 LLTGWSKTENNGTPE

-136 TGAKWTMKLVR
+136 TGAKWTTKLVR

-167 GHVTKKSIYDNRYG
+167 GHVTKRSIYDNRYG

-189 EYEYDYSQD
+189 EYEYDYGQD

-209 DLYDG
+209 DMYDG
-214 VNQPND
+214 INQPND

-237 YIPREEKV
+237 YYPREEKV
-245 EIVVDRTDYI
+245 EIVVDRTNYI

-265 DWELSSEEY
+265 DWELSREEY

-284 GQMKCY
+284 GQMECS
-290 YANGTIYD
+290 YANGTIYN

-336 DKKVYSN
+336 SKKVYSN

-351 ANGDFSYKRYRYDTS
+351 ANGDFSNKRYKYDTS
-366 KGAWVLMTAQTG
+366 KGAWVLTAAQTG

-389 YEEYDNGELD
+389 YEEYENGELE
-399 WRETGLHKY
+399 WRETGLYKY

-430 DMKGVDGSYYT
+430 DIAGVDGSYYT

-462 SGSYDSAVP
+462 SGSDSYESTVP
-471 EKQIYEEW
+471 EEHIYEEL
-479 KNGKWVAV
+479 KNGKWVTV
-487 TTDLMI
+487 TTDLLI
-493 GDGANHMEVKFNA
+493 GDGDNHLEVKFNA

-514 EYENGLHTEH
+514 EYENGFHTEH

-537 SYNTMTNKIDEYTK
+537 SYDTETNKVDEYTK
-551 VTVDAANVV
+551 VTIDAANVV

-566 YSTSSTSS
+566 YNSSGK
-574 QIIWG
+574 IIWG
-579 EKYVTYPTGKQVI
+579 EKCVTYPTGKQLYYKWSSDLQDYQLVS
-592 YRWDNDAQEFVMDAT
+592 T
-607 TVNSLTSTAADGTQT
+607 TAKTLTTTAADGTKT
-622 TIFREIDDNGNV
+622 SIYRYVDDNGNV
-634 VETRKDV
+634 VETRK
-641 YYSNN
+641 
-646 GVTRNESYTKVDG
+646 ESYYYKDDVQRSETYNKVDG
-659 QWVGENKSE
+659 QWVGEEKRE
-668 EEAVTVPQFEAFE
+668 EEPVTAPHFEVLDP
-681 MQDPIACNDEYFYP
+681 QDPTACNDEYFYP
-695 SDIDDAEYVYPVH
+695 YDGDEEEDVFPNSTTNSTY
-708 SNNTQWG
+708 WG
-715 WKDGKWAVH
+715 WKDGQWVVTS
-724 LQHATAFSQPDAN
+724 QNNIVYSQPDDN
-737 TLTQTDTYIY
+737 TLVQTTTYLSDQTADNRDPRYEKETYY
-747 DESAY
+747 DS
-752 NSGSKYT
+752 
-759 KRVTTFTK
+759 R
-767 KRDSRHYLV
+767 KRDSRNNLV
-776 ETTRIYDMVSK
+776 EHKYGSTILEIYDGTTTQNSQSEV
-787 DDKSIDMDET
+787 IDS
-797 TETFTTYTY
+797 YTY
-806 SDEGLL
+806 NDEGLL
-812 TSVTEKTYLTDRAAA
+812 TSHKHEEYSGQASDAS
-827 AEASAASA
+827 ASAA
-835 VQVARAAATRVLR
+835 RAAGTLQLTR
-848 STVVTNYYY
+848 STVTNYYY
-857 TELDVVNGITAPTAD
+857 TELNVVNGITATTAD

-878 AVSGRTVSVAGKA
+878 SVSGRTVSVAGKA

>member
-36 AQQIFKKAN
+36 AQQLFKKAN
-45 SNRAEAQ
+45 SRAEAQ

-60 AIRTKGVRMVPL
+60 ALPTKGVRMVPL
-72 AQIAKTQRA
+72 AQIAKTQRT

-91 LLTSWSKAIDSYTPE
+91 LLTGWSKTENNGTPE

-136 TGAKWTMKLVR
+136 TGAKWTTKLVR

-167 GHVTKKSIYDNRYG
+167 GHVTKRSIYDNRYG

-189 EYEYDYSQD
+189 EYEYDYGQD

-209 DLYDG
+209 DMYDG
-214 VNQPND
+214 INQPND

-237 YIPREEKV
+237 YYPREEKV
-245 EIVVDRTDYI
+245 EIVVDRTNYI
-255 IKKYSKKDRT
+255 IKKYSKNDNG
-265 DWELSSEEY
+265 DWELSGEEY

-284 GQMKCY
+284 GQMECS
-290 YANGTIYD
+290 YANGTIYN

-336 DKKVYSN
+336 GKKVYSN

-351 ANGDFSYKRYRYDTS
+351 ANGDFSNKRYKYDTS
-366 KGAWVLMTAQTG
+366 KGAWVLTAAQTG

-389 YEEYDNGELD
+389 YEEYENGELE
-399 WRETGLHKY
+399 WRETGLYKY

-430 DMKGVDGSYYT
+430 DIAGVDGSYYT

-462 SGSYDSAVP
+462 SGSDSYESTVP
-471 EKQIYEEW
+471 EEHIYEEL
-479 KNGKWVAV
+479 KNGKWVTV
-487 TTDLMI
+487 TTDLLI
-493 GDGANHMEVKFNA
+493 GDGDNHLEVKFND

-514 EYENGLHTEH
+514 EYENGFHTEH
-524 VVYTYLDNGYIEE
+524 VVYTYLDNGYIED
-537 SYNTMTNKIDEYTK
+537 SYDTETNKVDEYTK
-551 VTVDAANVV
+551 VTIDAANVV

-566 YSTSSTSS
+566 YNSSGK
-574 QIIWG
+574 IIWG
-579 EKYVTYPTGKQVI
+579 EKCVTYPTGKQLYYKWSSDLQDYQLVS
-592 YRWDNDAQEFVMDAT
+592 T
-607 TVNSLTSTAADGTQT
+607 TAKTLTTTAADGTKT
-622 TIFREIDDNGNV
+622 SIYRYVDDNGNV
-634 VETRKDV
+634 VETRK
-641 YYSNN
+641 
-646 GVTRNESYTKVDG
+646 ESYYYKDDVQRSETYNKVDG
-659 QWVGENKSE
+659 QWVGEEKRE
-668 EEAVTVPQFEAFE
+668 EEPVTAPHFEVLDP
-681 MQDPIACNDEYFYP
+681 QDPTACNDEYFYP
-695 SDIDDAEYVYPVH
+695 YDGDEEEDVFPNSTTNSTY
-708 SNNTQWG
+708 WG
-715 WKDGKWAVH
+715 WKDGQWVVTS
-724 LQHATAFSQPDAN
+724 QNNIVYSQPDDN
-737 TLTQTDTYIY
+737 TLVQTTTYLSDQTADNRDPRYEKETYY
-747 DESAY
+747 DS
-752 NSGSKYT
+752 
-759 KRVTTFTK
+759 R
-767 KRDSRHYLV
+767 KRDSRNNLV
-776 ETTRIYDMVSK
+776 EHKYGSTILEIYDGTTTQNSQSEV
-787 DDKSIDMDET
+787 IDS
-797 TETFTTYTY
+797 YTY
-806 SDEGLL
+806 NDEGLL
-812 TSVTEKTYLTDRAAA
+812 TSHKHEEYSGQASDAS
-827 AEASAASA
+827 ASAA
-835 VQVARAAATRVLR
+835 RAAGTLQLTR
-848 STVVTNYYY
+848 STVTNYYY
-857 TELDVVNGITAPTAD
+857 TELNVVNGITATTAD

-878 AVSGRTVSVAGKA
+878 SVSGRTVSAVGKS

>member
-36 AQQIFKKAN
+36 AQLLFKKAN
-45 SNRAEAQ
+45 SSRPAAQ
-52 RPDTKPTY
+52 RPYTKTTY
-60 AIRTKGVRMVPL
+60 ALPTKGVRMVPL
-72 AQIAKTQRA
+72 AQIAKTQRT

-91 LLTSWSKAIDSYTPE
+91 LLTGWSKTENNGTPE

-136 TGAKWTMKLVR
+136 TGAKWTTKLVR

-167 GHVTKKSIYDNRYG
+167 GHVTKRSIYDNRYG

-189 EYEYDYSQD
+189 EYEYDYGQD

-209 DLYDG
+209 DMYDG
-214 VNQPND
+214 INQPND

-237 YIPREEKV
+237 YYPREEKV
-245 EIVVDRTDYI
+245 EIVVDRTNYI
-255 IKKYSKKDRT
+255 IKKYSKNDNG
-265 DWELSSEEY
+265 DWELSGEEY

-284 GQMKCY
+284 GQMECS
-290 YANGTIYD
+290 YANGTIYN

-336 DKKVYSN
+336 GKKVYSN

-351 ANGDFSYKRYRYDTS
+351 ANGDFSCKRYKYDTS
-366 KGAWVLMTAQTG
+366 KGAWVLTAAQTG

-389 YEEYDNGELD
+389 YEEYENGELE
-399 WRETGLHKY
+399 WRETGLYKY

-430 DMKGVDGSYYT
+430 DIAGVDGSYYT

-462 SGSYDSAVP
+462 SGSDSYESTVP
-471 EKQIYEEW
+471 EEHIYEEL
-479 KNGKWVAV
+479 KNGKWVTV
-487 TTDLMI
+487 TTDLLI
-493 GDGANHMEVKFNA
+493 GDGDNHLEVKFNA

-514 EYENGLHTEH
+514 EYENGFHTEH

-537 SYNTMTNKIDEYTK
+537 SYDTETNKVDEYTK
-551 VTVDAANVV
+551 VTIDAANVV

-566 YSTSSTSS
+566 YNSSGK
-574 QIIWG
+574 IIWG
-579 EKYVTYPTGKQVI
+579 EKCVTYPTGKQLYYKWSSDLQDYQLVS
-592 YRWDNDAQEFVMDAT
+592 T
-607 TVNSLTSTAADGTQT
+607 TAKTLTTTAADGTQT
-622 TIFREIDDNGNV
+622 SIYREIDNNGNV
-634 VETRKDV
+634 VETRK
-641 YYSNN
+641 
-646 GVTRNESYTKVDG
+646 ESYYYKDDVQRSETYNKVDG
-659 QWVGENKSE
+659 QWVGEEKRE
-668 EEAVTVPQFEAFE
+668 EEPVTAPHFEVLDP
-681 MQDPIACNDEYFYP
+681 QDPTACNDEYFYP
-695 SDIDDAEYVYPVH
+695 YDGDEEEDVFPNSTTNSTY
-708 SNNTQWG
+708 WG
-715 WKDGKWAVH
+715 WKDGQWVVTS
-724 LQHATAFSQPDAN
+724 QNNIVYSQPDDN
-737 TLTQTDTYIY
+737 TLVQTTTYLSDQTADNRDPRYEKETYY
-747 DESAY
+747 DS
-752 NSGSKYT
+752 
-759 KRVTTFTK
+759 R
-767 KRDSRHYLV
+767 KRDSRNNLV
-776 ETTRIYDMVSK
+776 EHKYGSTILEIYDGTTTQNSQSEV
-787 DDKSIDMDET
+787 IDS
-797 TETFTTYTY
+797 YTY
-806 SDEGLL
+806 NDEGLL
-812 TSVTEKTYLTDRAAA
+812 TSHKHEEYSGQASDAS
-827 AEASAASA
+827 ASAA
-835 VQVARAAATRVLR
+835 RAAGTLQLTR
-848 STVVTNYYY
+848 STVTNYYY
-857 TELDVVNGITAPTAD
+857 TELNVVNGITATTAD

-878 AVSGRTVSVAGKA
+878 SVSGRTVSVAGKA